1 MFGKKKN
8 IQKAMAMDNDFDFDF
23 DFDDEMDDASFFG
36 DGESMDFE
44 KNKSNRSPA
53 LDATADV
60 AKGISDA
67 VISKQGMKT
76 ILTKVL
82 PKSYGEVFEEVS
94 NAKDNLGYTI
104 GESLESLNS
113 VKKQT
118 QNLLRKAIPAA
129 DRNGLTKL
137 SSLLN
142 KVAGEAEDSYD
153 NQQESIESKRDD
165 SINKTLGELFSLQ
178 TKVQQKQ
185 KAIDEKKELAKDAIE
200 TTRFEGQYRV
210 LASVDASLRQSVL
223 FSNTNTFN
231 YYRKSIELGIRQLH
245 VLSDIYHNQS
255 TSNITLLKT
264 LNDIKL
270 NTGLPD
276 YVKMKNTE
284 ALKQQA
290 KQKFFGGIFSSF
302 LDRFTKNIGEN
313 IAQYVGTLNELT
325 ETLFPFLED
334 GMDSLTEEDDGFGES
349 KARRASSLASG
360 SLLALAGDRI
370 GKSLRKRMKG
380 NKYGDKIL
388 EGGVKL
394 NRFKNNMGPELS
406 KMLGNKA
413 IEEKLIKLFGSRTE
427 NFDGTRGEKESNG
440 FVEFLLNGVDWL
452 KMHVDEAS
460 DKAKAITVDNLNGY
474 KDFNTPEGQQRLTNK
489 SVNVIIPGYLSRILR
504 EITMLRTGAP
514 AELLDYNHATGSFQK
529 SSVIQKDLT
538 VRAIGESAANTFKN
552 TGNDILTKLELHGRN
567 KIGKLEYRNG
577 FTKADADLV
586 GQILISYSKSGNP
599 LTPEL
604 LSNPDTFSTLLGEE
618 KAKIIANKFKELDK
632 KDLDTGSDEISNINS
647 TINNASKSL
656 EPNIKLINNL
666 AATGQL
672 DYLRR
677 NGLVSL
683 NGKIGYEKFMRGL
696 SELSNDDFKS
706 IKRNYYSD
714 DDDNQ
719 LLFRNTKLDSNS
731 ALANTTQRRA
741 GAFGKSMFG
750 QRILN
755 RYANGSYDPNRKLLP
770 SPHGKNLPMSI
781 SDLEEMGSFATGGYT
796 GKSTS
801 GNSEDELAGVVH
813 KDEYVIN
820 QEDVKKMG
828 GPSAIQRFINMF
840 RRTAE
845 KSSDAFDSIKNTL
858 NTQIGGNKEGKSN
871 LEIIADNTTL
881 TNLYL
886 KVVVQKL
893 DTLSSLA
900 ISDKVENSDPTT
912 QTGKR
917 WWQFANN
924 IFRRKRQ
931 VMGPPRPNES
941 IEEQKKSLLRQN
953 AEFLWGIGTWPFR
966 TGMPAA
972 LGLGSSVVGGAH
984 DLFRDNKD
992 KYMKNVQ
999 DFYNDKSNKLK
1010 DKFMDVYKQGTPE
1023 PILKAKDFMMGK
1035 YRTAEGKVIKKWEDI
1050 QGSIYDEEGNLL
1062 LTYDEFKDSI
1072 VMFKNK
1078 PTIVRAMNWFKEK
1091 KVLRKLGGLAVG
1103 AALLGPAG
1111 VILAAGHMLAK
1122 KHNLYGRVKEGYA
1135 NALQV
1140 DVYLPSDL
1148 KNPVMLARDIKD
1160 RMYYDE
1166 GANDYVTDAR
1176 KMIGPIYDV
1185 RQMQETGTPTIIVT
1199 QEEIEKGLVDRF
1211 GNKIGTMGKLVAKKL
1226 STMAGN
1232 LVSKTVNLGVKTA
1245 VGAFKLARFGFN
1257 LAVGAAK
1264 IGWAVLSGAASGFKS
1279 GFDKGIGKVKSAMDG
1294 MFLNLALVNDTNRY
1308 LYAIYNL
1315 LDKRIPL
1322 PAAAIAGDVDGDG
1335 LRENGMADNRKKR
1348 AEEKKEKAEDE
1359 KQAKRDFR
1367 LASMIASLLPLGFGK
1382 GKKKGDKEGE
1392 EEESGGLLST
1402 LWDGAK
1408 TVGAG
1413 MLGLMGLKGGGKAA
1427 SAGGKMAGGVLGK
1440 AAKFLPGK
1448 LGTAA
1453 KIGGALV
1460 GGGKAV
1466 GTGAKAA
1473 GGFLA
1478 KGGLAGKLMG
1488 GATKLGGK
1496 FLGGLGMV
1504 TSGVSMASNLA
1515 QGNFGDAAWDAGGLA
1530 LSAAMTPGI
1539 GLGGLASG
1547 LGTAATFLATNPIG
1561 WAILGT
1567 AAVGAVGYGLYK
1579 LLKNDTKIND
1589 KVKARLL
1596 MYGFNP
1602 DEDEKKAK
1610 IVLKFE
1616 NMLDEAVRYVNGQIS
1631 IDESKIDI
1639 EEVMELFDV
1648 DKEDKEH
1655 TANWMYWYN
1664 SRFKPVFTKTMSVLK
1679 GINPKNSAEDAY
1691 DLKDQEEYKYY
1702 VGIKP
1707 KPGEYNST
1715 QSPFKDAAIN
1725 SSGDQAISFIDNI
1738 LAKIKSTPEG
1748 AKFAQGAAMA
1758 NGLQEQSKKDAET
1771 AKIEQGLDKSKA
1783 KDIGKMGVGVAAAA
1797 AGGALAASATE
1808 SKPVTD
1814 FIKGA
1819 GKFSLLAAVPGIGI
1833 ITGLA
1838 GTFGLFESDTA
1849 EDTPK
1854 ESGYDPFNAIRYKT
1868 YGLSSL
1874 SESDRISTL
1883 ARLELM
1889 VKENVTISQGKATYK
1904 GDIAE
1909 LVIKACGLFGI
1920 DKNDTSGLQRLTMY
1934 IGGRF
1939 LPAFLNL
1946 MNGVRSVL
1954 NTTDIFVIS
1963 RARPSEQM
1971 AIATTMMN
1979 SEGKYGSVWS
1989 CTVSP
1994 WEGYTLN
2001 TNKASTDAD
2010 INYLKKDVE
2019 SKGSSEG
2026 KIKAIEEANKST
2038 VMGQLSSAMD
2048 KVKDYG
2054 SNLWNTFKN
2063 TTANAW
2069 DSIKQNV
2076 SAWWNGDKSALDAA
2090 GDVASNLANGTMAN
2104 IQALTGDGAG
2114 GSLANVPQPTGSGS
2128 WSAVKDTI
2136 IAAAKVVGVDPGLL
2150 AGMAAQESGFQPG
2163 IRAKGSSATGLFQF
2177 LDGTWKQML
2186 KQYGPKYNIPAG
2198 TPATNGAANAILGA
2212 QYVKD
2217 NIEAL
2222 RKVSNNVQPG
2232 DAYLAH
2238 FLGLGGARKAL
2249 QAGDNAS
2256 FASLFPQAARA
2267 NPSYSGTIGQVRAQ
2281 LTNNMFAKHRSFGV
2295 DVPIGGTNTTA
2306 GSMPSGGV
2314 NPNVAGKST
2323 RYDWANSGFSKNT
2336 MAPDK
2341 EYMDKMR
2348 SFNLARKM
2356 VNENKSLSAAEK
2368 QAALV
2373 KINTE
2378 ANEYGKQWATANGV
2392 PENAGKPQGNG
2403 STPWMAAA
2411 YKYLGLNEVSGDST
2425 VRQFHA
2431 AVGLK
2436 AGGKTPWCASFV
2448 SYILES
2454 VGIRSTKSAAAISYK
2469 NWGQPAVPGTYPYG
2483 AVVVI
2488 RFHNGNHVAFCL
2500 GEQGGKVR
2508 YIGGNQGGAKA
2519 GNNGGAV
2526 TESSCTKN
2534 MVIAVRLPPGYNG
2547 SAKAPAG
2554 ASYNGSVNSMVSLP
2568 KTPAPVATSASSKK
2582 SAPAKLK
2589 AASGSTSSNNPSIP
2603 KIQTG
2608 SKSTGDLKGLDAKT
2622 SLKNALAKSQS
2633 GENEVHITKST
2644 NTGDIS
2650 DLTGT
2655 VTDLSVLTNGHLNQD
2670 GTSTTSASQPE
2681 DNVAKLQAS
2690 IRNILKH
2697 FGERSDSTMVETTLN
2712 KTKEARRKYKEQM
2725 DNHSVLD
2732 TALKTAKAELDKVNV
2747 SEMKNVS
2754 EQATKKSV
2762 EHSKNINSVAEDI
2775 LKENKK
2781 QTKLLTDI
2789 LDELRKGKK
2798 EISTKDSKSTARD
2811 KVNYS
2816 NEFRTNPN
2824 LSESPVNMRKGNQ

>member
-53 LDATADV
+53 LNATADV

-118 QNLLRKAIPAA
+118 QNLLRKAIPTA

-290 KQKFFGGIFSSF
+290 KQKFFGGISSSF

-313 IAQYVGTLNELT
+313 IAQHVGTLNELT
-325 ETLFPFLED
+325 EALFPFLED

-529 SSVIQKDLT
+529 SSVIQKDLSL
-538 VRAIGESAANTFKN
+538 RAIGESAANTFKN

-677 NGLVSL
+677 SGLVSL
-683 NGKIGYEKFMRGL
+683 NGKIGYEKFMSGL

-719 LLFRNTKLDSNS
+719 FLFRNTKLDSKS

-820 QEDVKKMG
+820 QEDVKNMG

-845 KSSDAFDSIKNTL
+845 KSSNAFDSIKNTL
-858 NTQIGGNKEGKSN
+858 NSQIGGNKEGKSN

-886 KVVVQKL
+886 KVAVQKL

-941 IEEQKKSLLRQN
+941 IEDQKKSLLRQN

-972 LGLGSSVVGGAH
+972 LGLGSSVVGGAL

-1078 PTIVRAMNWFKEK
+1078 PTVVKAMNWFKEK

-1122 KHNLYGRVKEGYA
+1122 KHNLYGRVKEGYT

-1185 RQMQETGTPTIIVT
+1185 RQMQESGTPTIIVT
-1199 QEEIEKGLVDRF
+1199 QEEIEKGLVDKN

-1322 PAAAIAGDVDGDG
+1322 PAGTLGDVDGDG

-1348 AEEKKEKAEDE
+1348 AEEKKEQAEDE

-1367 LASMIASLLPLGFGK
+1367 LASMIASLLPFGFGK
-1382 GKKKGDKEGE
+1382 GKKKKDKGGEE
-1392 EEESGGLLST
+1392 EEESGGFLST

-1427 SAGGKMAGGVLGK
+1427 S
-1440 AAKFLPGK
+1440 
-1448 LGTAA
+1448 
-1453 KIGGALV
+1453 V
-1460 GGGKAV
+1460 GG
-1466 GTGAKAA
+1466 KAA
-1473 GGFLA
+1473 GGFLGKVA
-1478 KGGLAGKLMG
+1478 SKIPGAGIVGKAAGGLFGGTKAGGLGSKLMG

-1631 IDESKIDI
+1631 IDESKLDI
-1639 EEVMELFDV
+1639 EDVMELFDV
-1648 DKEDKEH
+1648 DKEDQEH

-1771 AKIEQGLDKSKA
+1771 AKIEEGLDKSKA

-2001 TNKASTDAD
+2001 TNKASADAD

-2063 TTANAW
+2063 TTENAW

-2090 GDVASNLANGTMAN
+2090 TDVASNLANGTMAN

-2128 WSAVKDTI
+2128 WGAVKDTI

-2222 RKVSNNVQPG
+2222 RKVTNNVQPG

-2392 PENAGKPQGNG
+2392 PETAGKPQGNG

-2568 KTPAPVATSASSKK
+2568 KTPAPVATSGKK
-2582 SAPAKLK
+2582 SAAAKLK

-2650 DLTGT
+2650 DLTGV

-2670 GTSTTSASQPE
+2670 GTSANQPE

-2798 EISTKDSKSTARD
+2798 EISAKDSKTTARD

>member
-44 KNKSNRSPA
+44 KNKSSRSPA
-53 LDATADV
+53 LNATADV

-185 KAIDEKKELAKDAIE
+185 KAIDEKKELAKDVIE

-255 TSNITLLKT
+255 TSNVTLLKT

-290 KQKFFGGIFSSF
+290 KQKFFGGISSSF

-313 IAQYVGTLNELT
+313 IAQHVGTLNELT
-325 ETLFPFLED
+325 EALFPFLED
-334 GMDSLTEEDDGFGES
+334 GVDSLAEEDDGFGES

-370 GKSLRKRMKG
+370 GKSLRKRMRG

-427 NFDGTRGEKESNG
+427 NFDGTRGEKESNS

-474 KDFNTPEGQQRLTNK
+474 KDFNTPEGQQRLVNK

-504 EITMLRTGAP
+504 EVTMLRTGAP

-529 SSVIQKDLT
+529 SSVIQKDLSL
-538 VRAIGESAANTFKN
+538 RAIGESAANTFKN

-719 LLFRNTKLDSNS
+719 FLFRNTKLDSNA

-820 QEDVKKMG
+820 QEDVKNMG

-845 KSSDAFDSIKNTL
+845 KSSNAFDSIKNTL
-858 NTQIGGNKEGKSN
+858 NSQIGSNKEGKSN

-931 VMGPPRPNES
+931 VMGPPRPNET

-972 LGLGSSVVGGAH
+972 LGLGSSIIGGGI

-1091 KVLRKLGGLAVG
+1091 KVLRKLGGLALG

-1185 RQMQETGTPTIIVT
+1185 RQMQESGTPTIIVT
-1199 QEEIEKGLVDRF
+1199 QEEIEKGLVDKF

-1322 PAAAIAGDVDGDG
+1322 PAGTLGDVDGDG

-1348 AEEKKEKAEDE
+1348 AEEKKEQAEDE

-1367 LASMIASLLPLGFGK
+1367 LASMIASLLPFGFGK
-1382 GKKKGDKEGE
+1382 GKKKKDKDGEE
-1392 EEESGGLLST
+1392 EEESGGFLST

-1427 SAGGKMAGGVLGK
+1427 S
-1440 AAKFLPGK
+1440 
-1448 LGTAA
+1448 
-1453 KIGGALV
+1453 V
-1460 GGGKAV
+1460 GG
-1466 GTGAKAA
+1466 KAA
-1473 GGFLA
+1473 GGFLGKVA
-1478 KGGLAGKLMG
+1478 SKIPGAGIVGKAAGGLFGGTKAGGLGSKLMG

-1504 TSGVSMASNLA
+1504 TSGVSMVSNLA

-1610 IVLKFE
+1610 IILKFE

-1715 QSPFKDAAIN
+1715 QSPFKDAAVN

-2001 TNKASTDAD
+2001 TNKASADAD

-2026 KIKAIEEANKST
+2026 KIKAIEQANEST

-2063 TTANAW
+2063 TTENAW

-2090 GDVASNLANGTMAN
+2090 TDVASNLANGTMAN

-2114 GSLANVPQPTGSGS
+2114 GSLASVPQPTGSGS
-2128 WSAVKDTI
+2128 WAAVKDTI

-2222 RKVSNNVQPG
+2222 RKVTNNVQPG

-2249 QAGDNAS
+2249 QAGDSAS

-2306 GSMPSGGV
+2306 GSMPTGDGTGFRGGISRDTQV
-2314 NPNVAGKST
+2314 KAQQSYAVARQAILNDNRLT
-2323 RYDWANSGFSKNT
+2323 
-2336 MAPDK
+2336 
-2341 EYMDKMR
+2341 
-2348 SFNLARKM
+2348 
-2356 VNENKSLSAAEK
+2356 AAQKQQRISEIN
-2368 QAALV
+2368 QAA
-2373 KINTE
+2373 
-2378 ANEYGKQWATANGV
+2378 
-2392 PENAGKPQGNG
+2392 
-2403 STPWMAAA
+2403 
-2411 YKYLGLNEVSGDST
+2411 
-2425 VRQFHA
+2425 FHY
-2431 AVGLK
+2431 
-2436 AGGKTPWCASFV
+2436 SQ
-2448 SYILES
+2448 Y
-2454 VGIRSTKSAAAISYK
+2454 
-2469 NWGQPAVPGTYPYG
+2469 
-2483 AVVVI
+2483 
-2488 RFHNGNHVAFCL
+2488 
-2500 GEQGGKVR
+2500 
-2508 YIGGNQGGAKA
+2508 
-2519 GNNGGAV
+2519 
-2526 TESSCTKN
+2526 
-2534 MVIAVRLPPGYNG
+2534 GYNG
-2547 SAKAPAG
+2547 SKTDGGNDITGMSGPNPLANANVKITPNSRMGKAIAWMAKNCGARSKHRCAAYVASALIAG
-2554 ASYNGSVNSMVSLP
+2554 GFKVNRQQSAYMYHRNGELARLGFKLVGQTTQAGISSISKVGDVIVWDRCPSSPVHGHIAINVGTRIHPKGYCSDFFHGTGVYGRPGAVYVYRHPENANGEVISVSGNGNFAVPQQVANNKPQNIEGKETGDSQAKKPRPKPMPKQNTVS
-2568 KTPAPVATSASSKK
+2568 K
-2582 SAPAKLK
+2582 STL
-2589 AASGSTSSNNPSIP
+2589 GGVP

-2644 NTGDIS
+2644 NTGNIS
-2650 DLTGT
+2650 DLTGV

-2670 GTSTTSASQPE
+2670 GTSTSQPE

-2798 EISTKDSKSTARD
+2798 EISAKDSKTTARD
-2811 KVNYS
+2811 RVNYS

>member
-8 IQKAMAMDNDFDFDF
+8 VQKAMAMDNEFDLDFDF
-23 DFDDEMDDASFFG
+23 EKELDDASFFG

-53 LDATADV
+53 LNATADV

-76 ILTKVL
+76 VLNKIL
-82 PKSYGEVFEEVS
+82 PKAYGEVFDEMS

-118 QNLLRKAIPAA
+118 QNLLRKVIPIA
-129 DRNGLTKL
+129 DRNGLTKVTN
-137 SSLLN
+137 LLN
-142 KVAGEAEDSYD
+142 KVAGSDDDSYD
-153 NQQESIESKRDD
+153 SGDD
-165 SINKTLGELFSLQ
+165 SEETRRNNSINQTLGELFSLQ

-185 KAIDEKKELAKDAIE
+185 RVIDEKKELARDAVE

-284 ALKQQA
+284 ALKQQV
-290 KQKFFGGIFSSF
+290 KQRFYGNMYSSF
-302 LDRFTKNIGEN
+302 METLTKNIGEN
-313 IAQYVGTLNELT
+313 IKQHVGTLSDLSESIFPMAEAMLDNEADDM
-325 ETLFPFLED
+325 FND
-334 GMDSLTEEDDGFGES
+334 GRSDT
-349 KARRASSLASG
+349 RRLSGLASG
-360 SLLALAGDRI
+360 SLLSILGGKAG
-370 GKSLRKRMKG
+370 KFLRRNMKG
-380 NKYGDKIL
+380 TKYGDKIL
-388 EGGVKL
+388 NGGVAL

-406 KMLGNKA
+406 KMLGSKG
-413 IEEKLIKLFGSRTE
+413 IEKFLINYL
-427 NFDGTRGEKESNG
+427 GTRDKQADGSLGDKQSNTITD
-440 FVEFLLNGVDWL
+440 FILNGIDWL
-452 KMHVDEAS
+452 KMHVDEAT
-460 DKAKAITVDNLNGY
+460 DKAKAIRVDNLNGY

-504 EITMLRTGAP
+504 EITMIRTGSEV
-514 AELLDYNHATGSFQK
+514 ELLDYNHASGRFQK
-529 SSVIQKDLT
+529 SSEMQKDLT
-538 VRAIGESAANTFKN
+538 VRALGASAVNTY
-552 TGNDILTKLELHGRN
+552 TSAGLDIMGKLDLHGYN
-567 KIGKLEYRNG
+567 KIGKLEYKNG
-577 FTKADADLV
+577 FTKEDSNLI
-586 GQILISYSKSGNP
+586 GQILISYSKAGKP

-604 LSNPDTFSTLLGEE
+604 LSNPDTFATLLGKE
-618 KAKIIANKFKELDK
+618 KAEIVAKKFKELNRRDHEE
-632 KDLDTGSDEISNINS
+632 DEENFAEIASNINS
-647 TINNASKSL
+647 ATKGL
-656 EPNIKLINNL
+656 EPDIDLINNL
-666 AATGQL
+666 SATGQL
-672 DYLRR
+672 DYLKRSGVVTVDGR
-677 NGLVSL
+677 
-683 NGKIGYEKFMRGL
+683 IGYDSFMSNLNNL
-696 SELSNDDFKS
+696 SGND
-706 IKRNYYSD
+706 
-714 DDDNQ
+714 
-719 LLFRNTKLDSNS
+719 FRNVMRSYYTDQNDNKLAYRNSSRNAAS
-731 ALANTTQRRA
+731 ALAYQNSRTRSGFGNTLLGRTISDSYLSGR
-741 GAFGKSMFG
+741 
-750 QRILN
+750 
-755 RYANGSYDPNRKLLP
+755 YDPNRKLLP
-770 SPHGKNLPMSI
+770 YLPNNTDSMTVSE
-781 SDLEEMGSFATGGYT
+781 LEKMGSFASGGYT
-796 GKSTS
+796 GKSIS

-820 QEDVKKMG
+820 QEDVEKMG
-828 GPSAIQRFINMF
+828 GPSAIQKFINMF

-845 KSSDAFDSIKNTL
+845 KSSNAFDSIKNTL
-858 NTQIGGNKEGKSN
+858 NTQIGSNKEGKSN

-886 KVVVQKL
+886 KVAVQKL

-931 VMGPPRPNES
+931 VMGPPRLNET

-953 AEFLWGIGTWPFR
+953 AEFLWGIGTWSFR
-966 TGMPAA
+966 TGIPAA
-972 LGLGSSVVGGAH
+972 LGIGSSFAGGAI

-1035 YRTAEGKVIKKWEDI
+1035 YRTVEGKVIKKWEDI

-1078 PTIVRAMNWFKEK
+1078 PTVVKAMNWFKEK
-1091 KVLRKLGGLAVG
+1091 KVLRKLGGLALG

-1122 KHNLYGRVKEGYA
+1122 KHNLYGKAKEGYT
-1135 NALQV
+1135 NSLQV

-1176 KMIGPIYDV
+1176 KMIGPIYDI
-1185 RQMQETGTPTIIVT
+1185 RQMQESGTPTIIVT
-1199 QEEIEKGLVDRF
+1199 QEEIEKGLVDKY
-1211 GNKIGTMGKLVAKKL
+1211 GNKVGSMGKLVGKKL

-1232 LVSKTVNLGVKTA
+1232 LVSKGVNLGVKTA

-1264 IGWAVLSGAASGFKS
+1264 IGLAVLSGAASGFKS

-1322 PAAAIAGDVDGDG
+1322 SAGTLGDVDGDG

-1348 AEEKKEKAEDE
+1348 LQEKKEKAEDE

-1367 LASMIASLLPLGFGK
+1367 LASMIASLLPFGFGK
-1382 GKKKGDKEGE
+1382 GKRQGDKEGE
-1392 EEESGGLLST
+1392 EEGGLLST
-1402 LWDGAK
+1402 LWSGAK
-1408 TVGAG
+1408 TIGAG
-1413 MLGLMGLKGGGKAA
+1413 MLGLLGLKGGGKAA
-1427 SAGGKMAGGVLGK
+1427 
-1440 AAKFLPGK
+1440 
-1448 LGTAA
+1448 
-1453 KIGGALV
+1453 
-1460 GGGKAV
+1460 
-1466 GTGAKAA
+1466 
-1473 GGFLA
+1473 GGFLGKVA
-1478 KGGLAGKLMG
+1478 SKIPGAGIVGKVTGGLLPKGGIAGKLMG
-1488 GATKLGGK
+1488 GSAKLGGK
-1496 FLGGLGMV
+1496 LLGGLGIV
-1504 TSGVSMASNLA
+1504 TSGASMASNLM

-1567 AAVGAVGYGLYK
+1567 AAVGAAGYGLYK

-1610 IVLKFE
+1610 IILKFE
-1616 NMLDEAVRYVNGQIS
+1616 NMLDEAVRFVNGQIN

-1639 EEVMELFDV
+1639 EEVMELFEV
-1648 DKEDKEH
+1648 DKNDQEH
-1655 TANWMYWYN
+1655 TANWTYWYN

-1679 GINPKNSAEDAY
+1679 GINPKYSAKDAY
-1691 DLKDQEEYKYY
+1691 NLKDQEEYKYY

-1715 QSPFKDAAIN
+1715 QSPFKDTAIN
-1725 SSGDQAISFIDNI
+1725 SSGEQAISFIDNI

-1771 AKIEQGLDKSKA
+1771 AKIEAGLDKSKA
-1783 KDIGKMGVGVAAAA
+1783 KDIGTMGVGVTT
-1797 AGGALAASATE
+1797 AGTAGVLAASATK

-1814 FIKGA
+1814 FVKGA
-1819 GKFSLLAAVPGIGI
+1819 GKFSLLAAIPGIGI

-1838 GTFGLFESDTA
+1838 SSFGLFESDSIK
-1849 EDTPK
+1849 DIPNQ
-1854 ESGYDPFNAIRYKT
+1854 SGYDPFNAIRYKT

-1889 VKENVTISQGKATYK
+1889 VKENVAISQGKATYK
-1904 GDIAE
+1904 GDITE
-1909 LVIKACGLFGI
+1909 LVVKSCGLFGI
-1920 DKNDTSGLQRLTMY
+1920 DKNDINGLQRLTIY
-1934 IGGRF
+1934 LGARF
-1939 LPAFLNL
+1939 IPTFLNL
-1946 MNGVRSVL
+1946 MNGLRSVL
-1954 NTTDIFVIS
+1954 NSNDISSIS

-1979 SEGKYGSVWS
+1979 SEGKQGSVWS

-2001 TNKASTDAD
+2001 TNKSSTDPD

-2026 KIKAIEEANKST
+2026 KIKAIEQANESST
-2038 VMGQLSSAMD
+2038 IGSITKNLLKATPVGMLVNGISNLIPDSVKN
-2048 KVKDYG
+2048 KVSEIGNNIAGYASDAAQEVEGFANRVIGNLTG
-2054 SNLWNTFKN
+2054 SNDEKFKKVMQAA
-2063 TTANAW
+2063 ANAGDPHPAVVAAQW
-2069 DSIKQNV
+2069 AIESGWGAKESGKNNFFGIKARPGQPGTVRRTREVINGRTVYINDKFADYNTLEEGIAARVAFTKQNKRYER
-2076 SAWWNGDKSALDAA
+2076 SGYFTARTPYEAA
-2090 GDVASNLANGTMAN
+2090 
-2104 IQALTGDGAG
+2104 QALQRG
-2114 GSLANVPQPTGSGS
+2114 GYATDPNYANSLAAVIKGRKIDPMRPVVIKPTGSIDDGTGFRGGIS
-2128 WSAVKDTI
+2128 RDAQVKAQQSYAVARQAIMNDNRLT
-2136 IAAAKVVGVDPGLL
+2136 
-2150 AGMAAQESGFQPG
+2150 AAQ
-2163 IRAKGSSATGLFQF
+2163 
-2177 LDGTWKQML
+2177 KQ
-2186 KQYGPKYNIPAG
+2186 QRISEIN
-2198 TPATNGAANAILGA
+2198 
-2212 QYVKD
+2212 
-2217 NIEAL
+2217 
-2222 RKVSNNVQPG
+2222 
-2232 DAYLAH
+2232 
-2238 FLGLGGARKAL
+2238 
-2249 QAGDNAS
+2249 
-2256 FASLFPQAARA
+2256 QAAFH
-2267 NPSYSGTIGQVRAQ
+2267 YSQ
-2281 LTNNMFAKHRSFGV
+2281 
-2295 DVPIGGTNTTA
+2295 
-2306 GSMPSGGV
+2306 
-2314 NPNVAGKST
+2314 
-2323 RYDWANSGFSKNT
+2323 Y
-2336 MAPDK
+2336 
-2341 EYMDKMR
+2341 
-2348 SFNLARKM
+2348 
-2356 VNENKSLSAAEK
+2356 
-2368 QAALV
+2368 
-2373 KINTE
+2373 
-2378 ANEYGKQWATANGV
+2378 
-2392 PENAGKPQGNG
+2392 
-2403 STPWMAAA
+2403 
-2411 YKYLGLNEVSGDST
+2411 
-2425 VRQFHA
+2425 
-2431 AVGLK
+2431 
-2436 AGGKTPWCASFV
+2436 
-2448 SYILES
+2448 
-2454 VGIRSTKSAAAISYK
+2454 
-2469 NWGQPAVPGTYPYG
+2469 
-2483 AVVVI
+2483 
-2488 RFHNGNHVAFCL
+2488 
-2500 GEQGGKVR
+2500 
-2508 YIGGNQGGAKA
+2508 
-2519 GNNGGAV
+2519 
-2526 TESSCTKN
+2526 
-2534 MVIAVRLPPGYNG
+2534 GYNG
-2547 SAKAPAG
+2547 SKTDGGNDITGFSGPNPNAYANVKITANSRMGKAIAWMAKNCGAKSKHRCASYVASALIAGGFKVNRQASAYMYHTNGELARLGFKLVGQTTQAGISSISKVGDVIVWDRCPSSPAHGHIAINVGTKVHPKGYCSDFFHGTGVYGRAG
-2554 ASYNGSVNSMVSLP
+2554 AVYVYRHPENANGEVISVSGNGANFAVPPQVANNKPENIEGKETGDSQAKKPRP
-2568 KTPAPVATSASSKK
+2568 KPMAKPTTSKY
-2582 SAPAKLK
+2582 
-2589 AASGSTSSNNPSIP
+2589 
-2603 KIQTG
+2603 
-2608 SKSTGDLKGLDAKT
+2608 TGDLKGLDAKV

-2633 GENEVHITKST
+2633 GENQVHITKSG
-2644 NTGDIS
+2644 NTGDVS
-2650 DLTGT
+2650 DLTGM
-2655 VTDLSVLTNGHLNQD
+2655 VTDFSILTNGHLNSD
-2670 GTSTTSASQPE
+2670 DASTNQSG
-2681 DNVAKLQAS
+2681 DNVAKLQSS

-2754 EQATKKSV
+2754 EQAAKKSV
-2762 EHSKNINSVAEDI
+2762 EHSKTINNVAEDI

-2789 LDELRKGKK
+2789 LDELRKSKK
-2798 EISTKDSKSTARD
+2798 EISSNDSKSIARD
-2811 KVNYS
+2811 RVNYS

>member
-8 IQKAMAMDNDFDFDF
+8 VQKAMAMDNEFDFDF
-23 DFDDEMDDASFFG
+23 DFEKEMNDADFFG
-36 DGESMDFE
+36 DGESVDFE

-53 LDATADV
+53 LNATADI
-60 AKGISDA
+60 AKGISDGI
-67 VISKQGMKT
+67 ISKQGMKT
-76 ILTKVL
+76 VLNKVL
-82 PKSYGEVFEEVS
+82 PKAYGEVFDEVS

-118 QNLLRKAIPAA
+118 QSLLRKVIPIA
-129 DRNGLTKL
+129 DRNGLTKVTN
-137 SSLLN
+137 LLN
-142 KVAGEAEDSYD
+142 KVAGSDDDSYD
-153 NQQESIESKRDD
+153 SGEDSEETRRNN
-165 SINKTLGELFSLQ
+165 SINQTLGELFSLQ
-178 TKVQQKQ
+178 SKVQQKQ
-185 KAIDEKKELAKDAIE
+185 RVIDEKKELAKDAIE

-210 LASVDASLRQSVL
+210 LASVDASLRQSIL

-255 TSNITLLKT
+255 TSNVTLLKT

-284 ALKQQA
+284 AIKQQV
-290 KQKFFGGIFSSF
+290 KQKFFGGISSSF
-302 LDRFTKNIGEN
+302 MEKLTKNIGEN
-313 IAQYVGTLNELT
+313 ISQYVGTLSDLT
-325 ETLFPFLED
+325 ESIFPMAETMLDNEADDMFSD
-334 GMDSLTEEDDGFGES
+334 GRSDTRKLSG
-349 KARRASSLASG
+349 LASG
-360 SLLALAGDRI
+360 SLLSIAG
-370 GKSLRKRMKG
+370 GKVGKFLRKNMKG
-380 NKYGDKIL
+380 TKYGDKIL
-388 EGGVKL
+388 KGGVAL

-406 KMLGNKA
+406 KMLGSKE
-413 IEEKLIKLFGSRTE
+413 IEKFLINYL
-427 NFDGTRGEKESNG
+427 GTRDKQEDGSLGDKQSNTITDWMLG
-440 FVEFLLNGVDWL
+440 AVDWL
-452 KMHVDEAS
+452 KMHVDEAT
-460 DKAKAITVDNLNGY
+460 DKAKAIHVDNLNGY
-474 KDFNTPEGQQRLTNK
+474 KDFNTPEGQQRLANK
-489 SVNVIIPGYLSRILR
+489 SINVIIPGYLSRILR
-504 EITMLRTGAP
+504 EITMIRTGSEV
-514 AELLDYNHATGSFQK
+514 ELLDYNHASGRFQK
-529 SSVIQKDLT
+529 SSEMQKDLT
-538 VRAIGESAANTFKN
+538 VRALGANAANTY
-552 TGNDILTKLELHGRN
+552 TSAGLGVMGKLDLHGYN
-567 KIGKLEYRNG
+567 KIGKLEYKNG
-577 FTKADADLV
+577 FTKEDSNLI
-586 GQILISYSKSGNP
+586 GQILISYSKAGKP

-604 LSNPDTFSTLLGEE
+604 LSNPDTFATLLGKE
-618 KAKIIANKFKELDK
+618 KAEIVAKKFKELNRRDHEE
-632 KDLDTGSDEISNINS
+632 DEENFAEIADNINS
-647 TINNASKSL
+647 ATKGL
-656 EPNIKLINNL
+656 EPDIDLINNL
-666 AATGQL
+666 SATGQL
-672 DYLRR
+672 DYLKRSGVVTVDGR
-677 NGLVSL
+677 
-683 NGKIGYEKFMRGL
+683 IGYDSFMSNLNNL
-696 SELSNDDFKS
+696 SGND
-706 IKRNYYSD
+706 
-714 DDDNQ
+714 
-719 LLFRNTKLDSNS
+719 FRNVMRSYYTDQNDNKLAYRNSSRNAASAMAYQNSRTKSGFGNTVLGRTISDSYLS
-731 ALANTTQRRA
+731 
-741 GAFGKSMFG
+741 GK
-750 QRILN
+750 
-755 RYANGSYDPNRKLLP
+755 YDPNRKLLP
-770 SPHGKNLPMSI
+770 YLPNNTDSMTVRE
-781 SDLEEMGSFATGGYT
+781 LEKMGSFASGGYT

-820 QEDVKKMG
+820 QEDVEKMG
-828 GPSAIQRFINMF
+828 GPSAIQKFINMF

-845 KSSDAFDSIKNTL
+845 KSSNAFDSIKNTL
-858 NTQIGGNKEGKSN
+858 NNQIGGNKEGKSN

-886 KVVVQKL
+886 KVAVQKL

-931 VMGPPRPNES
+931 VMGPPRPNET

-966 TGMPAA
+966 TGIPAA
-972 LGLGSSVVGGAH
+972 FGIGSSIVGGGI

-1078 PTIVRAMNWFKEK
+1078 PTVVKAMNWFKEK

-1122 KHNLYGRVKEGYA
+1122 KHNLYGRVKEGYTG
-1135 NALQV
+1135 ALQV

-1148 KNPVMLARDIKD
+1148 KNPVMLSRDIKD

-1185 RQMQETGTPTIIVT
+1185 RQMQESGTPTIIVT
-1199 QEEIEKGLVDRF
+1199 QEEIEKGLVDKY

-1232 LVSKTVNLGVKTA
+1232 LVSKGVNLGVKTA

-1322 PAAAIAGDVDGDG
+1322 PAGTLGDVDGDG

-1348 AEEKKEKAEDE
+1348 AEEKKEQAEDE

-1367 LASMIASLLPLGFGK
+1367 LASMIASLLPFGFGK
-1382 GKKKGDKEGE
+1382 GKKKKDKDGEE
-1392 EEESGGLLST
+1392 EEESGGFLST

-1427 SAGGKMAGGVLGK
+1427 S
-1440 AAKFLPGK
+1440 
-1448 LGTAA
+1448 
-1453 KIGGALV
+1453 V
-1460 GGGKAV
+1460 GG
-1466 GTGAKAA
+1466 KAA
-1473 GGFLA
+1473 GGFLGKVA
-1478 KGGLAGKLMG
+1478 SKIPGAGIVGKAAGGLFGGTKAGGLGSKLMG

-1631 IDESKIDI
+1631 IDESKLDI
-1639 EEVMELFDV
+1639 EDVMELFDV

-1771 AKIEQGLDKSKA
+1771 AKIEEGLDKSKA

-2001 TNKASTDAD
+2001 TNKASADAD

-2063 TTANAW
+2063 TTENAW

-2090 GDVASNLANGTMAN
+2090 TDVASNLANGTMAN

-2128 WSAVKDTI
+2128 WGAVKDTI

-2306 GSMPSGGV
+2306 GSMPTGDGTGFRGGISRDTQV
-2314 NPNVAGKST
+2314 KAQQSYAVARQAILNDNRLT
-2323 RYDWANSGFSKNT
+2323 
-2336 MAPDK
+2336 
-2341 EYMDKMR
+2341 
-2348 SFNLARKM
+2348 
-2356 VNENKSLSAAEK
+2356 AAQKQQRISEIN
-2368 QAALV
+2368 QAA
-2373 KINTE
+2373 
-2378 ANEYGKQWATANGV
+2378 
-2392 PENAGKPQGNG
+2392 
-2403 STPWMAAA
+2403 
-2411 YKYLGLNEVSGDST
+2411 
-2425 VRQFHA
+2425 FHY
-2431 AVGLK
+2431 
-2436 AGGKTPWCASFV
+2436 SQ
-2448 SYILES
+2448 Y
-2454 VGIRSTKSAAAISYK
+2454 
-2469 NWGQPAVPGTYPYG
+2469 
-2483 AVVVI
+2483 
-2488 RFHNGNHVAFCL
+2488 
-2500 GEQGGKVR
+2500 
-2508 YIGGNQGGAKA
+2508 
-2519 GNNGGAV
+2519 
-2526 TESSCTKN
+2526 
-2534 MVIAVRLPPGYNG
+2534 GYNG
-2547 SAKAPAG
+2547 SKTDNGNDITGFSGPNPLANANVKITPNSRMGKAIAWMAKNCG
-2554 ASYNGSVNSMVSLP
+2554 
-2568 KTPAPVATSASSKK
+2568 ATSKHRCAAYVASALIAGGFKVNRQQSAYMYHRNGELARLGFKLVAQTTQSGISSVSKVGDVIVWDRCPSSPVHGHIAINVGTRVHPK
-2582 SAPAKLK
+2582 GYCSDFFHGTGVYGRPGAVYVYRHPENANGEVISVSGNGNFAVPQQVANNKPQNIEGKETGDSQAKKPRPKPMAKPK
-2589 AASGSTSSNNPSIP
+2589 ATSNAGLNSKL

-2608 SKSTGDLKGLDAKT
+2608 STSTGDLGGLDAKT

-2655 VTDLSVLTNGHLNQD
+2655 VTDLSILTNGHLNSD
-2670 GTSTTSASQPE
+2670 GTSANQPE

-2798 EISTKDSKSTARD
+2798 EISAKDSKTTARD

>member
-8 IQKAMAMDNDFDFDF
+8 VQKAMAMDNEFDFDF
-23 DFDDEMDDASFFG
+23 DFEEEMNDADFFG
-36 DGESMDFE
+36 NGESVDFE

-53 LDATADV
+53 LNATADI
-60 AKGISDA
+60 AKGISDGI
-67 VISKQGMKT
+67 ISKQGMKT
-76 ILTKVL
+76 VLNKVL
-82 PKSYGEVFEEVS
+82 PKAYGEVFDEVS

-118 QNLLRKAIPAA
+118 QSLLRKVIPIA
-129 DRNGLTKL
+129 DRNGLTKVTN
-137 SSLLN
+137 LLN
-142 KVAGEAEDSYD
+142 KVAGSDDDSYD
-153 NQQESIESKRDD
+153 TGEDSEENRRNN
-165 SINKTLGELFSLQ
+165 SINQTLGELFSLQ
-178 TKVQQKQ
+178 SKVQQKQ
-185 KAIDEKKELAKDAIE
+185 RVIDEKKELAKDAVE

-255 TSNITLLKT
+255 TSNVTLLKT

-284 ALKQQA
+284 AIKQQV
-290 KQKFFGGIFSSF
+290 KQKFFGGISSSF
-302 LDRFTKNIGEN
+302 MEKLTKNIGEN
-313 IAQYVGTLNELT
+313 ITQHVGTFSDLFESIFPMAEAMLDNEADDM
-325 ETLFPFLED
+325 F
-334 GMDSLTEEDDGFGES
+334 DDGRSDTRKLSG
-349 KARRASSLASG
+349 LASG
-360 SLLALAGDRI
+360 SLLSIAG
-370 GKSLRKRMKG
+370 GKVGKFLRKNMKG
-380 NKYGDKIL
+380 TKYGDKIL
-388 EGGVKL
+388 KGGVAL

-406 KMLGNKA
+406 KMLGSKE
-413 IEEKLIKLFGSRTE
+413 IEKFLINYL
-427 NFDGTRGEKESNG
+427 GTRDKQADGSLGDKQSNTITDWILG
-440 FVEFLLNGVDWL
+440 AVDWL
-452 KMHVDEAS
+452 KMHVDEAT
-460 DKAKAITVDNLNGY
+460 DKAKAIHVDNLNGY

-489 SVNVIIPGYLSRILR
+489 TVNVIIPGYLSRILR
-504 EITMLRTGAP
+504 EITMIRTGSN
-514 AELLDYNHATGSFQK
+514 AELLDYNHASGRFQK
-529 SSVIQKDLT
+529 SSEMQKDLT
-538 VRAIGESAANTFKN
+538 VRALGANAANTY
-552 TGNDILTKLELHGRN
+552 TSAGLGIMGKLDLHGYN
-567 KIGKLEYRNG
+567 KIGKLEYKNG
-577 FTKADADLV
+577 FTKEDSNLI
-586 GQILISYSKSGNP
+586 GQILISYSKAGKP

-604 LSNPDTFSTLLGEE
+604 LSNPDTFATLLGKE
-618 KAKIIANKFKELDK
+618 KAEIVAKKFKELNRRDHEE
-632 KDLDTGSDEISNINS
+632 DEENFVEIADNINS
-647 TINNASKSL
+647 ATKGL
-656 EPNIKLINNL
+656 EPDIDLINNL
-666 AATGQL
+666 SATGQL
-672 DYLRR
+672 DYLKRSGVVTVDGR
-677 NGLVSL
+677 
-683 NGKIGYEKFMRGL
+683 IGYDSFMSNLNNL
-696 SELSNDDFKS
+696 SGDDF
-706 IKRNYYSD
+706 RNVMRSYYTD
-714 DDDNQ
+714 QNDNK
-719 LLFRNTKLDSNS
+719 LAYRNSSRNAAS
-731 ALANTTQRRA
+731 ALAYQNSRTKSGFGNTVLGRTISDSYLSGR
-741 GAFGKSMFG
+741 
-750 QRILN
+750 
-755 RYANGSYDPNRKLLP
+755 YDPNRKLLP
-770 SPHGKNLPMSI
+770 YLPNNTDSMTVRE
-781 SDLEEMGSFATGGYT
+781 LEKMGSFASGGYT

-820 QEDVKKMG
+820 QEDVEKMG
-828 GPSAIQRFINMF
+828 GPSAIQKFINMF

-845 KSSDAFDSIKNTL
+845 KSTDAFDSIKNTL
-858 NTQIGGNKEGKSN
+858 NSQIGSNKEGKSN
-871 LEIIADNTTL
+871 LEIIADNTML

-886 KVVVQKL
+886 KVAVQKL

-900 ISDKVENSDPTT
+900 ISDKVESSDPTT

-931 VMGPPRPNES
+931 VMGPPKPNET

-966 TGMPAA
+966 TGIPAA
-972 LGLGSSVVGGAH
+972 FGIGSSIVGGGI

-1078 PTIVRAMNWFKEK
+1078 PTVVKAMNWFKEK

-1122 KHNLYGRVKEGYA
+1122 KHNLYGRVKEGYT

-1185 RQMQETGTPTIIVT
+1185 RQMQESGTPTIIVT
-1199 QEEIEKGLVDRF
+1199 QEEIEKGLVDKY
-1211 GNKIGTMGKLVAKKL
+1211 GNKIGTTGKLVAKKL
-1226 STMAGN
+1226 SNMAGN
-1232 LVSKTVNLGVKTA
+1232 LVSKGVNLGVKTV

-1322 PAAAIAGDVDGDG
+1322 PAGTLGDVDGDG

-1367 LASMIASLLPLGFGK
+1367 LASMIASLLPFSFGK

-1392 EEESGGLLST
+1392 EEESGGFLST

-1427 SAGGKMAGGVLGK
+1427 SAGGK
-1440 AAKFLPGK
+1440 
-1448 LGTAA
+1448 
-1453 KIGGALV
+1453 
-1460 GGGKAV
+1460 
-1466 GTGAKAA
+1466 AA
-1473 GGFLA
+1473 GGFLGKVA
-1478 KGGLAGKLMG
+1478 SKIPGAGIVGKAAGGLFG
-1488 GATKLGGK
+1488 GAKAGGLGSKLLGGSAKLGGK
-1496 FLGGLGMV
+1496 LLGGLGMV
-1504 TSGVSMASNLA
+1504 TSGASMASNLM

-1610 IVLKFE
+1610 IILKFE
-1616 NMLDEAVRYVNGQIS
+1616 NMLDEAVRFVNGQIS

-1639 EEVMELFDV
+1639 EDVMELFDV
-1648 DKEDKEH
+1648 DKEDQEH

-1771 AKIEQGLDKSKA
+1771 AKIEAGLDKSKA
-1783 KDIGKMGVGVAAAA
+1783 KDIGTMGVGVKA
-1797 AGGALAASATE
+1797 AGAAGALAASATK

-1814 FIKGA
+1814 FVKGA
-1819 GKFSLLAAVPGIGI
+1819 GKFSLLAAIPGIGI

-1838 GTFGLFESDTA
+1838 SSFGLFESDTA
-1849 EDTPK
+1849 ETAPTQN
-1854 ESGYDPFNAIRYKT
+1854 GYDPFNAIRYKT

-2001 TNKASTDAD
+2001 TNKSSADAD

-2026 KIKAIEEANKST
+2026 KIKAIEQANESSTIGSIAKNFLKST
-2038 VMGQLSSAMD
+2038 PIGMLVNGINNLIPDSVKE
-2048 KVKDYG
+2048 KVSEISNDVAGYASDAVQEVEGFANRVIGNLTG
-2054 SNLWNTFKN
+2054 SNDEKFKKVMQAA
-2063 TTANAW
+2063 ANAGDPHPAVVAAQW
-2069 DSIKQNV
+2069 AIESGWGAKESGKNNFFGIKARPGQPGTVRRTREVINGRTVYINDKFADYNTLEEGIAARVAFTKQNKRYER
-2076 SAWWNGDKSALDAA
+2076 SGYFAA
-2090 GDVASNLANGTMAN
+2090 RTPYEAA
-2104 IQALTGDGAG
+2104 QALQRG
-2114 GSLANVPQPTGSGS
+2114 GYATDPNYANTLASVIKGRKIDPMKPVVIKPTGSIDDGTGFRGGIS
-2128 WSAVKDTI
+2128 RDTQVKAQQSYAVARQAILNDNRLT
-2136 IAAAKVVGVDPGLL
+2136 
-2150 AGMAAQESGFQPG
+2150 AAQ
-2163 IRAKGSSATGLFQF
+2163 
-2177 LDGTWKQML
+2177 KQ
-2186 KQYGPKYNIPAG
+2186 QRISEIN
-2198 TPATNGAANAILGA
+2198 
-2212 QYVKD
+2212 
-2217 NIEAL
+2217 
-2222 RKVSNNVQPG
+2222 
-2232 DAYLAH
+2232 
-2238 FLGLGGARKAL
+2238 
-2249 QAGDNAS
+2249 
-2256 FASLFPQAARA
+2256 QAAFH
-2267 NPSYSGTIGQVRAQ
+2267 YSQ
-2281 LTNNMFAKHRSFGV
+2281 
-2295 DVPIGGTNTTA
+2295 
-2306 GSMPSGGV
+2306 
-2314 NPNVAGKST
+2314 
-2323 RYDWANSGFSKNT
+2323 Y
-2336 MAPDK
+2336 
-2341 EYMDKMR
+2341 
-2348 SFNLARKM
+2348 
-2356 VNENKSLSAAEK
+2356 
-2368 QAALV
+2368 
-2373 KINTE
+2373 
-2378 ANEYGKQWATANGV
+2378 
-2392 PENAGKPQGNG
+2392 
-2403 STPWMAAA
+2403 
-2411 YKYLGLNEVSGDST
+2411 
-2425 VRQFHA
+2425 
-2431 AVGLK
+2431 
-2436 AGGKTPWCASFV
+2436 
-2448 SYILES
+2448 
-2454 VGIRSTKSAAAISYK
+2454 
-2469 NWGQPAVPGTYPYG
+2469 
-2483 AVVVI
+2483 
-2488 RFHNGNHVAFCL
+2488 
-2500 GEQGGKVR
+2500 
-2508 YIGGNQGGAKA
+2508 
-2519 GNNGGAV
+2519 
-2526 TESSCTKN
+2526 
-2534 MVIAVRLPPGYNG
+2534 GYNG
-2547 SAKAPAG
+2547 SKTDNGNDITGFSGPNPLANANVKITPNSRMGKAIAWMAKNCG
-2554 ASYNGSVNSMVSLP
+2554 
-2568 KTPAPVATSASSKK
+2568 ATSKHRCAAYVASALIAGGFKVNRQQSAYMYHRNGELARLGFKLVGQTTQAGISSISKVGDVIVWDRCPSSPVHGHIAINVGTRVHPK
-2582 SAPAKLK
+2582 GYCSDFFHGTGVYGRPGAVYVYRHPENANGEVISVSGNGNFAVPQQVANNKPQNIEGKETGDSQAKKPRPKPMAKPK
-2589 AASGSTSSNNPSIP
+2589 ATSNAGLNSKL

-2608 SKSTGDLKGLDAKT
+2608 STSTGDLGGLDAKT

-2650 DLTGT
+2650 DLTGV

-2681 DNVAKLQAS
+2681 DNVAKLQSS

-2712 KTKEARRKYKEQM
+2712 KTKEARIKYKEQM
-2725 DNHSVLD
+2725 DNHSILD
-2732 TALKTAKAELDKVNV
+2732 SALKTAKAELDKVNV

-2754 EQATKKSV
+2754 EQAAKKSV
-2762 EHSKNINSVAEDI
+2762 EHSKTINNVAEDI

-2789 LDELRKGKK
+2789 LDELRKNKK
-2798 EISTKDSKSTARD
+2798 EISSNDSKSIARD
-2811 KVNYS
+2811 RVNYS
-2816 NEFRTNPN
+2816 SEFRTNPK
-2824 LSESPVNMRKGNQ
+2824 LSESPVDMRKGNQ

>member
-23 DFDDEMDDASFFG
+23 DFDDEMGDADMFG

-53 LDATADV
+53 LNATADV

-153 NQQESIESKRDD
+153 NQQETLESKRDD

-185 KAIDEKKELAKDAIE
+185 KAIDEKKELARDAVE

-255 TSNITLLKT
+255 TSNVTLLKT

-290 KQKFFGGIFSSF
+290 KQKFFGGISSSF

-313 IAQYVGTLNELT
+313 IAQHVGTLNDLT

-349 KARRASSLASG
+349 KTRRASSLASG

-370 GKSLRKRMKG
+370 GKSLRKRMRG

-406 KMLGNKA
+406 KMLGNKK

-529 SSVIQKDLT
+529 SSVIQKDLSL
-538 VRAIGESAANTFKN
+538 RAIGESAANTFKN

-567 KIGKLEYRNG
+567 KIGKLEYKEG

-683 NGKIGYEKFMRGL
+683 NGKIGYEKFMSGL

-719 LLFRNTKLDSNS
+719 LLFRNTKLDSNA

-820 QEDVKKMG
+820 QKDVEKMG

-845 KSSDAFDSIKNTL
+845 KSSNAFDSIKNTL

-931 VMGPPRPNES
+931 VMGPPKPNET

-953 AEFLWGIGTWPFR
+953 AEFLWGISTWPFR
-966 TGMPAA
+966 TGIPAA
-972 LGLGSSVVGGAH
+972 FGLSTSVVGGAI

-1023 PILKAKDFMMGK
+1023 PVLRAKDFMMGK

-1050 QGSIYDEEGNLL
+1050 QGSIYDEEGNLV
-1062 LTYDEFKDSI
+1062 LTYDEFKDCI
-1072 VMFKNK
+1072 VRFKNK
-1078 PTIVRAMNWFKEK
+1078 PTVVRAMNWFKEK
-1091 KVLRKLGGLAVG
+1091 KVLRKLGGLALG

-1185 RQMQETGTPTIIVT
+1185 RQMQESGTPTIIVT
-1199 QEEIEKGLVDRF
+1199 QEEIEKGLVDKN

-1232 LVSKTVNLGVKTA
+1232 LVSKGVNLGVKTA

-1322 PAAAIAGDVDGDG
+1322 PAGTLGDVDGDG

-1367 LASMIASLLPLGFGK
+1367 LASMIASLLPFGFGK
-1382 GKKKGDKEGE
+1382 GKKKGEKEGE

-1413 MLGLMGLKGGGKAA
+1413 VLGLMGLKGGGKAA

-1453 KIGGALV
+1453 KVGGALL

-1478 KGGLAGKLMG
+1478 KGGLAGKLVG
-1488 GATKLGGK
+1488 SSAKLGGK

-1504 TSGVSMASNLA
+1504 TSGVSMASNLM

-1610 IVLKFE
+1610 IILKFE
-1616 NMLDEAVRYVNGQIS
+1616 NMLDEAVRFVNGQIS

-1639 EEVMELFDV
+1639 EEVMELFEV
-1648 DKEDKEH
+1648 DKEDQEH

-1679 GINPKNSAEDAY
+1679 GINPKYSAEDAY

-1715 QSPFKDAAIN
+1715 QSPFKDAAVN

-1771 AKIEQGLDKSKA
+1771 AKIEAGLDKSKA
-1783 KDIGKMGVGVAAAA
+1783 KDIGTMGVGVAAAA

-1819 GKFSLLAAVPGIGI
+1819 GKFSLLAAIPGIGI

-1838 GTFGLFESDTA
+1838 SSFGLFESDTI
-1849 EDTPK
+1849 ENTPT
-1854 ESGYDPFNAIRYKT
+1854 ENGYDPFNAIRYKT
-1868 YGLSSL
+1868 YGLTSL

-1889 VKENVTISQGKATYK
+1889 VKEGVTISQGKATYK

-1909 LVIKACGLFGI
+1909 LVVKSCGLFGI
-1920 DKNDTSGLQRLTMY
+1920 DKNDTSGLQRLTVY
-1934 IGGRF
+1934 LGARF
-1939 LPAFLNL
+1939 IPAFLNL
-1946 MNGVRSVL
+1946 MNGLRSVL
-1954 NTTDIFVIS
+1954 NSNDIFVIS

-1979 SEGKYGSVWS
+1979 SEGKQGSVWS

-2001 TNKASTDAD
+2001 TNKASTDPD

-2026 KIKAIEEANKST
+2026 KIKAIEQANEST
-2038 VMGQLSSAMD
+2038 TMGQLSSAMD

-2063 TTANAW
+2063 TAGNAW
-2069 DSIKQNV
+2069 DNIKQNV
-2076 SAWWNGDKSALDAA
+2076 MDVWNGDKNVFDAA
-2090 GDVASNLANGTMAN
+2090 TDVASNLAYGTMAN

-2114 GSLANVPQPTGSGS
+2114 GSLANVPQPIGSGS
-2128 WSAVKDTI
+2128 WGAVRDTI

-2222 RKVSNNVQPG
+2222 RKVTNNVQPG

-2249 QAGDNAS
+2249 KAGDNVS

-2267 NPSYSGTIGQVRAQ
+2267 NPAYSGTIGQVRAQ

-2306 GSMPSGGV
+2306 GSMATGDGTGFRGGISRDIQV
-2314 NPNVAGKST
+2314 KAQQSYAVARQAIMNDNRLT
-2323 RYDWANSGFSKNT
+2323 
-2336 MAPDK
+2336 
-2341 EYMDKMR
+2341 
-2348 SFNLARKM
+2348 
-2356 VNENKSLSAAEK
+2356 AAQKQQRISEIN
-2368 QAALV
+2368 QAA
-2373 KINTE
+2373 
-2378 ANEYGKQWATANGV
+2378 
-2392 PENAGKPQGNG
+2392 
-2403 STPWMAAA
+2403 
-2411 YKYLGLNEVSGDST
+2411 
-2425 VRQFHA
+2425 FHY
-2431 AVGLK
+2431 
-2436 AGGKTPWCASFV
+2436 SQ
-2448 SYILES
+2448 Y
-2454 VGIRSTKSAAAISYK
+2454 
-2469 NWGQPAVPGTYPYG
+2469 
-2483 AVVVI
+2483 
-2488 RFHNGNHVAFCL
+2488 
-2500 GEQGGKVR
+2500 
-2508 YIGGNQGGAKA
+2508 
-2519 GNNGGAV
+2519 
-2526 TESSCTKN
+2526 
-2534 MVIAVRLPPGYNG
+2534 GYNG
-2547 SAKAPAG
+2547 SKTDGGNDITGMSGPNPLANANVKITANSRMGKAIAWMAKNCGARSKHRCAAYVASALIAGGFKVNRQASAYMYHRNGELARLGFKLVGQTTQAGISSISKVGDVIVWDRCPSSPAHGHIAINVGTRVHPKGYCSDFFHGTGVYGRPG
-2554 ASYNGSVNSMVSLP
+2554 AVYVYRHPENANGEVITVSGNGANFAVPPQVANNKPENIEGKETGDSQAKKP
-2568 KTPAPVATSASSKK
+2568 KPKPMPKQTTSK
-2582 SAPAKLK
+2582 STL
-2589 AASGSTSSNNPSIP
+2589 GGVP

-2650 DLTGT
+2650 DLTGI
-2655 VTDLSVLTNGHLNQD
+2655 TDLSVLTNGHLNQD
-2670 GTSTTSASQPE
+2670 TATAGTSANQPE

-2712 KTKEARRKYKEQM
+2712 KTKEARIKYKEQM
-2725 DNHSVLD
+2725 DNHSILD
-2732 TALKTAKAELDKVNV
+2732 SALKTAKAELDKVNV

-2798 EISTKDSKSTARD
+2798 EISAKDSKSTARD

>member
-8 IQKAMAMDNDFDFDF
+8 VQKAMAMDNEFDFDF
-23 DFDDEMDDASFFG
+23 DFEEEMNDADFFG
-36 DGESMDFE
+36 DGESVDFE

-53 LDATADV
+53 LNATADI
-60 AKGISDA
+60 AKGISDGI
-67 VISKQGMKT
+67 ISKQGMKT
-76 ILTKVL
+76 VLNKVL
-82 PKSYGEVFEEVS
+82 PKAYGEVFDEVS

-118 QNLLRKAIPAA
+118 QSLLRKVIPIA
-129 DRNGLTKL
+129 DRNGLTKVTN
-137 SSLLN
+137 LLN
-142 KVAGEAEDSYD
+142 KVAGSDDDSYD
-153 NQQESIESKRDD
+153 SGEDSEETRRNN
-165 SINKTLGELFSLQ
+165 SINQTLGELFSLQ
-178 TKVQQKQ
+178 SKVQQKQ
-185 KAIDEKKELAKDAIE
+185 RVIDEKKELAKDAVE

-255 TSNITLLKT
+255 TSNVTLLKT

-284 ALKQQA
+284 AIKQQV
-290 KQKFFGGIFSSF
+290 KQKFFGGISSSF
-302 LDRFTKNIGEN
+302 MEKLTKNIGEN
-313 IAQYVGTLNELT
+313 ISQYVGTLSDLT
-325 ETLFPFLED
+325 ESIFPMAETMLDNEADDMFSD
-334 GMDSLTEEDDGFGES
+334 GRSDTRKLSG
-349 KARRASSLASG
+349 LASG
-360 SLLALAGDRI
+360 SLLSIAG
-370 GKSLRKRMKG
+370 GKVGKFLRKNMKG
-380 NKYGDKIL
+380 TKYGDKIL
-388 EGGVKL
+388 KGGVAL

-406 KMLGNKA
+406 KMLGSKE
-413 IEEKLIKLFGSRTE
+413 IEKFLINYL
-427 NFDGTRGEKESNG
+427 GTRDKQEDGSLGDKQSNTITDWMLG
-440 FVEFLLNGVDWL
+440 AVDWL
-452 KMHVDEAS
+452 KMHVDEAT
-460 DKAKAITVDNLNGY
+460 DKAKAIHVDNLNGY
-474 KDFNTPEGQQRLTNK
+474 KDFNTPEGQQRLANK
-489 SVNVIIPGYLSRILR
+489 SINVIIPGYLSRILR
-504 EITMLRTGAP
+504 EITMIRTGSEV
-514 AELLDYNHATGSFQK
+514 ELLDYNHASGRFQK
-529 SSVIQKDLT
+529 SSEMQKDLT
-538 VRAIGESAANTFKN
+538 VRALGANAANTY
-552 TGNDILTKLELHGRN
+552 TSAGLGVMGKLDLHGYN
-567 KIGKLEYRNG
+567 KIGKLEYKNG
-577 FTKADADLV
+577 FTKEDSNLI
-586 GQILISYSKSGNP
+586 GQILISYSKAGKP

-604 LSNPDTFSTLLGEE
+604 LSNPDTFATLLGKE
-618 KAKIIANKFKELDK
+618 KAEIVAKKFKELNRRDHEEYEENFA
-632 KDLDTGSDEISNINS
+632 EIADNINS
-647 TINNASKSL
+647 ATKGL
-656 EPNIKLINNL
+656 EPDIDLINNL
-666 AATGQL
+666 SATGQL
-672 DYLRR
+672 DYLKRSGVVTVDGR
-677 NGLVSL
+677 
-683 NGKIGYEKFMRGL
+683 IGYDSFMSNFNNL
-696 SELSNDDFKS
+696 SGND
-706 IKRNYYSD
+706 
-714 DDDNQ
+714 
-719 LLFRNTKLDSNS
+719 FRNVMRSYYTDQNDNKLAYRNSSRNAASAMAYQNSRTKSGFGNTVLGRTISDSYLS
-731 ALANTTQRRA
+731 
-741 GAFGKSMFG
+741 GK
-750 QRILN
+750 
-755 RYANGSYDPNRKLLP
+755 YDPNRKLLP
-770 SPHGKNLPMSI
+770 YLPNNTDSMTVRE
-781 SDLEEMGSFATGGYT
+781 LEKMGSFASGGYT

-820 QEDVKKMG
+820 QEDVEKMG
-828 GPSAIQRFINMF
+828 GPSAIQKFINMF

-845 KSSDAFDSIKNTL
+845 KSSNAFDSIKNTL

-886 KVVVQKL
+886 KVAVQKL

-931 VMGPPRPNES
+931 VMGPPKPNES
-941 IEEQKKSLLRQN
+941 IEDQKKSLLRQN

-966 TGMPAA
+966 TGIPAA
-972 LGLGSSVVGGAH
+972 FGIGSSIVGGGI

-1078 PTIVRAMNWFKEK
+1078 PTVVKAMNWFKEK

-1122 KHNLYGRVKEGYA
+1122 KHNLYGRVKEGYT

-1199 QEEIEKGLVDRF
+1199 QEEIEKGLLDKN
-1211 GNKIGTMGKLVAKKL
+1211 GNKIGSLGGRVGKKL

-1232 LVSKTVNLGVKTA
+1232 LVSKGVNLGVKTA

-1322 PAAAIAGDVDGDG
+1322 PAGTLGDVDGDG

-1348 AEEKKEKAEDE
+1348 AEEKKEQAEDE

-1367 LASMIASLLPLGFGK
+1367 LASMIASLLPFGFGK
-1382 GKKKGDKEGE
+1382 GKKKKDKDGEE
-1392 EEESGGLLST
+1392 EEESGGFLST

-1427 SAGGKMAGGVLGK
+1427 S
-1440 AAKFLPGK
+1440 
-1448 LGTAA
+1448 
-1453 KIGGALV
+1453 V
-1460 GGGKAV
+1460 GG
-1466 GTGAKAA
+1466 KAA
-1473 GGFLA
+1473 GGFLGKVA
-1478 KGGLAGKLMG
+1478 SKIPGAGIVGKAAGGLFGGTKAGGLGSKLMG

-1771 AKIEQGLDKSKA
+1771 AKIEEGLDKSKA

-1849 EDTPK
+1849 ETAPTQN
-1854 ESGYDPFNAIRYKT
+1854 GYDPFNAIRYKT

-2001 TNKASTDAD
+2001 TNKASADAD

-2090 GDVASNLANGTMAN
+2090 TDVASNLANGTMAN

-2128 WSAVKDTI
+2128 WGAVKDTI

-2222 RKVSNNVQPG
+2222 RKVTNNVQPG

-2306 GSMPSGGV
+2306 GSMPTGDGTGFRGGISRDTQV
-2314 NPNVAGKST
+2314 KAQQSYAVARQAILNDNRLT
-2323 RYDWANSGFSKNT
+2323 
-2336 MAPDK
+2336 
-2341 EYMDKMR
+2341 
-2348 SFNLARKM
+2348 
-2356 VNENKSLSAAEK
+2356 AAQKQQRISEIN
-2368 QAALV
+2368 QAA
-2373 KINTE
+2373 
-2378 ANEYGKQWATANGV
+2378 
-2392 PENAGKPQGNG
+2392 
-2403 STPWMAAA
+2403 
-2411 YKYLGLNEVSGDST
+2411 
-2425 VRQFHA
+2425 FHY
-2431 AVGLK
+2431 
-2436 AGGKTPWCASFV
+2436 SQ
-2448 SYILES
+2448 Y
-2454 VGIRSTKSAAAISYK
+2454 
-2469 NWGQPAVPGTYPYG
+2469 
-2483 AVVVI
+2483 
-2488 RFHNGNHVAFCL
+2488 
-2500 GEQGGKVR
+2500 
-2508 YIGGNQGGAKA
+2508 
-2519 GNNGGAV
+2519 
-2526 TESSCTKN
+2526 
-2534 MVIAVRLPPGYNG
+2534 GYNG
-2547 SAKAPAG
+2547 SKTDNGNDITGFSGPNPLANANVKITPNSRMGKAIAWMAKNCG
-2554 ASYNGSVNSMVSLP
+2554 
-2568 KTPAPVATSASSKK
+2568 ATSKHRCAAYVASALIAGGFKVNRQQSAYMYHRNGELARLGFKLVAQTTQSGISSVSKVGDVIVWDRCPSSPVHGHIAINVGTRVHPK
-2582 SAPAKLK
+2582 GYCSDFFHGTGVYGRPGAVYVYRHPENANGEVISVSGNGNFAVPQQVANNKPQNIEGKETGDSQAKKPRPKPMAKPK
-2589 AASGSTSSNNPSIP
+2589 ATSSAGLNSKL

-2608 SKSTGDLKGLDAKT
+2608 STSTGDLGGLDAKT

-2655 VTDLSVLTNGHLNQD
+2655 ITDLSVLTNGHLNQD
-2670 GTSTTSASQPE
+2670 GTSTNQPE

-2789 LDELRKGKK
+2789 LDELRKSKK
-2798 EISTKDSKSTARD
+2798 EISTKDSKTTARD

>member
-8 IQKAMAMDNDFDFDF
+8 VQKAMAMDNEFDFDF
-23 DFDDEMDDASFFG
+23 DFEKEMNDADFFG
-36 DGESMDFE
+36 DGESVDFE

-53 LDATADV
+53 LNATADI
-60 AKGISDA
+60 AKGISDGI
-67 VISKQGMKT
+67 ISKQGMKT
-76 ILTKVL
+76 VLNKVL
-82 PKSYGEVFEEVS
+82 PKAYGEVFDEVS
-94 NAKDNLGYTI
+94 NAKDSLGYTI

-118 QNLLRKAIPAA
+118 QSLLRKVIPIA
-129 DRNGLTKL
+129 DRNGLTKVTN
-137 SSLLN
+137 LLN
-142 KVAGEAEDSYD
+142 KVAGSDDDSYD
-153 NQQESIESKRDD
+153 SGEDSEETRRNN
-165 SINKTLGELFSLQ
+165 SINQTLGELFSLQ
-178 TKVQQKQ
+178 SKVQQKQ
-185 KAIDEKKELAKDAIE
+185 RIIDEKKELAKDAVE

-255 TSNITLLKT
+255 TSNVTLLKT

-284 ALKQQA
+284 AIKQQV
-290 KQKFFGGIFSSF
+290 KQKFFGGISSSF
-302 LDRFTKNIGEN
+302 MEKLTKNIGEN
-313 IAQYVGTLNELT
+313 ISQYVGNLSDLT
-325 ETLFPFLED
+325 ESIFPMAETMLDNEADDMFSD
-334 GMDSLTEEDDGFGES
+334 GRSDTRKLSG
-349 KARRASSLASG
+349 LASG
-360 SLLALAGDRI
+360 SLLSIAG
-370 GKSLRKRMKG
+370 GKVGKFLRKNMKG
-380 NKYGDKIL
+380 TKYGDKIL
-388 EGGVKL
+388 KGGVAL

-406 KMLGNKA
+406 KMLGSKE
-413 IEEKLIKLFGSRTE
+413 IEKFLINYL
-427 NFDGTRGEKESNG
+427 GTRDKQEDGSLGDKQSNTITDWMLG
-440 FVEFLLNGVDWL
+440 AVDWL
-452 KMHVDEAS
+452 KMHVDEAT
-460 DKAKAITVDNLNGY
+460 DKAKAIHVDNLNGY
-474 KDFNTPEGQQRLTNK
+474 KDFNTPEGQQRLANK
-489 SVNVIIPGYLSRILR
+489 SINVIIPGYLSRILR
-504 EITMLRTGAP
+504 EITMIRTGSEV
-514 AELLDYNHATGSFQK
+514 ELLDYNHASGRFQK
-529 SSVIQKDLT
+529 SSEMQKDLT
-538 VRAIGESAANTFKN
+538 VRALGANAANTY
-552 TGNDILTKLELHGRN
+552 TSAGLGVMGKLDLHGYN
-567 KIGKLEYRNG
+567 KIGKLEYKNG
-577 FTKADADLV
+577 FTKEDSNLI
-586 GQILISYSKSGNP
+586 GQILISYSKAGKP

-604 LSNPDTFSTLLGEE
+604 LSNPDTFATLLGKE
-618 KAKIIANKFKELDK
+618 KAEIVAKKFKELNRRDHE
-632 KDLDTGSDEISNINS
+632 KDEENFAEIADNINS
-647 TINNASKSL
+647 ATKGL
-656 EPNIKLINNL
+656 EPDIDLINNL
-666 AATGQL
+666 SATGQL
-672 DYLRR
+672 DYLKRSGVVTVDGR
-677 NGLVSL
+677 
-683 NGKIGYEKFMRGL
+683 IGYDSFMSNLNNL
-696 SELSNDDFKS
+696 SGND
-706 IKRNYYSD
+706 
-714 DDDNQ
+714 
-719 LLFRNTKLDSNS
+719 FRNVMRSYYTDQNDNKLAYRNSSRNAASAMAYQNSRTKSGFGNTVLGRTISDSYLS
-731 ALANTTQRRA
+731 
-741 GAFGKSMFG
+741 GK
-750 QRILN
+750 
-755 RYANGSYDPNRKLLP
+755 YDPNRKLLP
-770 SPHGKNLPMSI
+770 YLPNNADSMTVRE
-781 SDLEEMGSFATGGYT
+781 LEKMGSFASGGYT

-820 QEDVKKMG
+820 QEDVEKMG
-828 GPSAIQRFINMF
+828 GPSAIQKFINMF

-845 KSSDAFDSIKNTL
+845 KSSNAFDSIKNTL

-886 KVVVQKL
+886 KVAVQKL

-931 VMGPPRPNES
+931 VMGPPKPNES
-941 IEEQKKSLLRQN
+941 IEDQKKSLLRQN

-966 TGMPAA
+966 TGIPAA
-972 LGLGSSVVGGAH
+972 FGIGSSIVGGGI

-1078 PTIVRAMNWFKEK
+1078 PTVVKAMNWFKEK

-1122 KHNLYGRVKEGYA
+1122 KHNLYGRVKEGYT

-1185 RQMQETGTPTIIVT
+1185 RQMQESGTPTIIVT
-1199 QEEIEKGLVDRF
+1199 QEEIEKGLLDKN

-1322 PAAAIAGDVDGDG
+1322 PAGTLGDVDGDG

-1367 LASMIASLLPLGFGK
+1367 LASMIASLLPFGFGK
-1382 GKKKGDKEGE
+1382 GKKKEDKDGEE
-1392 EEESGGLLST
+1392 EEESGGFLST

-1427 SAGGKMAGGVLGK
+1427 S
-1440 AAKFLPGK
+1440 
-1448 LGTAA
+1448 
-1453 KIGGALV
+1453 V
-1460 GGGKAV
+1460 GG
-1466 GTGAKAA
+1466 KAA
-1473 GGFLA
+1473 GGFLGKVA
-1478 KGGLAGKLMG
+1478 SKIPGAGIVGKAAGGLFGGTKAGGLGSKLMG

-1610 IVLKFE
+1610 IILKFE

-1631 IDESKIDI
+1631 IDESKLDI
-1639 EEVMELFDV
+1639 EDVMELFDV
-1648 DKEDKEH
+1648 DKEDQEH
-1655 TANWMYWYN
+1655 TSNWMYWYN

-1771 AKIEQGLDKSKA
+1771 AKIEEGLDKSKA

-1874 SESDRISTL
+1874 SESDHISTL

-2001 TNKASTDAD
+2001 TNKASADTD

-2090 GDVASNLANGTMAN
+2090 TDVASNLANGTMAN

-2128 WSAVKDTI
+2128 WGAVKDTI

-2222 RKVSNNVQPG
+2222 RKVTNNVQPG

-2306 GSMPSGGV
+2306 GSMPTGDGTGFRGGISRDTQV
-2314 NPNVAGKST
+2314 KAQQSYAVARQAILNDNRLT
-2323 RYDWANSGFSKNT
+2323 
-2336 MAPDK
+2336 
-2341 EYMDKMR
+2341 
-2348 SFNLARKM
+2348 
-2356 VNENKSLSAAEK
+2356 AAQKQQRISEIN
-2368 QAALV
+2368 QAA
-2373 KINTE
+2373 
-2378 ANEYGKQWATANGV
+2378 
-2392 PENAGKPQGNG
+2392 
-2403 STPWMAAA
+2403 
-2411 YKYLGLNEVSGDST
+2411 
-2425 VRQFHA
+2425 FHY
-2431 AVGLK
+2431 
-2436 AGGKTPWCASFV
+2436 SQ
-2448 SYILES
+2448 Y
-2454 VGIRSTKSAAAISYK
+2454 
-2469 NWGQPAVPGTYPYG
+2469 
-2483 AVVVI
+2483 
-2488 RFHNGNHVAFCL
+2488 
-2500 GEQGGKVR
+2500 
-2508 YIGGNQGGAKA
+2508 
-2519 GNNGGAV
+2519 
-2526 TESSCTKN
+2526 
-2534 MVIAVRLPPGYNG
+2534 GYNG
-2547 SAKAPAG
+2547 SKTDNGNDITGFSGPNPLANANVKITPNSRMGKAIAWMAKNCGATSKHRC
-2554 ASYNGSVNSMVSLP
+2554 ASYVASALIAGGFKVNRQQSAYMYHRNGELARLGFKLVGQTTQAGISSISKVGDVIVWDRCPSSPVHGHIAINVGTRVHPKGYCSDFFHGTGVYGRPGAVYVYRHPENANGEVISVSGNGNFAVPQQVANNKPQNIEGKETGDSQAKKPKPQPMPKQNTVS
-2568 KTPAPVATSASSKK
+2568 K
-2582 SAPAKLK
+2582 STL
-2589 AASGSTSSNNPSIP
+2589 GGVP

-2650 DLTGT
+2650 DLTGV

-2798 EISTKDSKSTARD
+2798 EISAKDSKTTARD
-2811 KVNYS
+2811 RVNYS

>member
-8 IQKAMAMDNDFDFDF
+8 IQKAMAMDNEFDFDF
-23 DFDDEMDDASFFG
+23 DFEKEMNDGDFF
-36 DGESMDFE
+36 DSGESMDFE

-53 LDATADV
+53 LNATADV

-118 QNLLRKAIPAA
+118 QNLLRKVIPISE
-129 DRNGLTKL
+129 RNGLTKVTN
-137 SSLLN
+137 LLN
-142 KVAGEAEDSYD
+142 KVAGSDDDSYD
-153 NQQESIESKRDD
+153 SGDD
-165 SINKTLGELFSLQ
+165 SEENRRNNSINQTLGELFSLQ

-185 KAIDEKKELAKDAIE
+185 RVIDEKKELAKDAVE

-255 TSNITLLKT
+255 TSNVTLLKT

-284 ALKQQA
+284 ALKQQV
-290 KQKFFGGIFSSF
+290 KQKFYGNIYSGFMEK
-302 LDRFTKNIGEN
+302 LTKNIGEN
-313 IAQYVGTLNELT
+313 ITQHVGTFSDLFESIFPMTEAMLDNEADDM
-325 ETLFPFLED
+325 F
-334 GMDSLTEEDDGFGES
+334 DDGRSDTRKLSG
-349 KARRASSLASG
+349 LASG
-360 SLLALAGDRI
+360 SLLSIAG
-370 GKSLRKRMKG
+370 GKVGKFLRKNMKG
-380 NKYGDKIL
+380 TKYGDKIL
-388 EGGVKL
+388 KGGVAL

-406 KMLGNKA
+406 KMLGSKE
-413 IEEKLIKLFGSRTE
+413 IEKFLINYL
-427 NFDGTRGEKESNG
+427 GTRDKQADGSLGDKQSNTITDWILG
-440 FVEFLLNGVDWL
+440 AVDWL
-452 KMHVDEAS
+452 KMHVDEAT
-460 DKAKAITVDNLNGY
+460 DKAKAIHVDNLNGY

-489 SVNVIIPGYLSRILR
+489 TVNVIIPGYLSRILR
-504 EITMLRTGAP
+504 EITMIRTGSP
-514 AELLDYNHATGSFQK
+514 AELLDYNHASGRFQK
-529 SSVIQKDLT
+529 SSEMQKDLT
-538 VRAIGESAANTFKN
+538 VRALGTNAANTY
-552 TGNDILTKLELHGRN
+552 TSAGLGVMGKLDLHGYN
-567 KIGKLEYRNG
+567 KIGKLEYKNG
-577 FTKADADLV
+577 FTKEDSNLI
-586 GQILISYSKSGNP
+586 GQILISYSKAGKP

-604 LSNPDTFSTLLGEE
+604 LSNPDTFATLLGKE
-618 KAKIIANKFKELDK
+618 KAEIVAKKFKELNRRDHEENEENFA
-632 KDLDTGSDEISNINS
+632 EIADNINS
-647 TINNASKSL
+647 ATKGL
-656 EPNIKLINNL
+656 EPDIDLINNL
-666 AATGQL
+666 SATGQL
-672 DYLRR
+672 DYLKRSGVVTVDGR
-677 NGLVSL
+677 
-683 NGKIGYEKFMRGL
+683 IGYDSFMSNLNNL
-696 SELSNDDFKS
+696 SGNDFRDVMRSYYTDQNDNKLAY
-706 IKRNYYSD
+706 RNSSK
-714 DDDNQ
+714 NAA
-719 LLFRNTKLDSNS
+719 S
-731 ALANTTQRRA
+731 ALAYQNSRTKSGFGNTVLGRTISDSYLSGR
-741 GAFGKSMFG
+741 
-750 QRILN
+750 
-755 RYANGSYDPNRKLLP
+755 YDPNRKLLP
-770 SPHGKNLPMSI
+770 YLPNSTGSMTVSE
-781 SDLEEMGSFATGGYT
+781 LEKMGSFASGGYT

-820 QEDVKKMG
+820 QEDVEKMG
-828 GPSAIQRFINMF
+828 GPSAIQKFINMF

-845 KSSDAFDSIKNTL
+845 KSTDAFDSIKNTL
-858 NTQIGGNKEGKSN
+858 NSQIGSNKEGKSN
-871 LEIIADNTTL
+871 LEIIADNTML

-886 KVVVQKL
+886 KVAVQKL

-900 ISDKVENSDPTT
+900 ISDKVESSDPTT

-931 VMGPPRPNES
+931 VMGPPKPNET

-966 TGMPAA
+966 TGIPAA
-972 LGLGSSVVGGAH
+972 FGIGSSIIGGGI

-992 KYMKNVQ
+992 KYVKNVQ

-1078 PTIVRAMNWFKEK
+1078 PTVVKAMNWFKEK

-1122 KHNLYGRVKEGYA
+1122 KHNLYGKAKEGYT

-1185 RQMQETGTPTIIVT
+1185 RQMQESGTPTIIVT
-1199 QEEIEKGLVDRF
+1199 QEEIEKGLVDKY
-1211 GNKIGTMGKLVAKKL
+1211 GNKIGTTGKLVAKKL
-1226 STMAGN
+1226 SNMAGN
-1232 LVSKTVNLGVKTA
+1232 LVSKGVNLGVKTA

-1322 PAAAIAGDVDGDG
+1322 PAGTLGDVDGDG

-1367 LASMIASLLPLGFGK
+1367 LASMIASLLPFGFGK
-1382 GKKKGDKEGE
+1382 GKKKKDKDGE
-1392 EEESGGLLST
+1392 EEERGGFLST

-1427 SAGGKMAGGVLGK
+1427 SAGGK
-1440 AAKFLPGK
+1440 
-1448 LGTAA
+1448 
-1453 KIGGALV
+1453 
-1460 GGGKAV
+1460 
-1466 GTGAKAA
+1466 AA
-1473 GGFLA
+1473 GGFLGKVA
-1478 KGGLAGKLMG
+1478 SKIPGAGIIGKAAGGLLPKGGLAGKLMG
-1488 GATKLGGK
+1488 GSAKLGGK
-1496 FLGGLGMV
+1496 LLGGLGMV
-1504 TSGVSMASNLA
+1504 TSGVSMASNLM

-1610 IVLKFE
+1610 IILKFE
-1616 NMLDEAVRYVNGQIS
+1616 NMLDEAVRFVNGQIS

-1639 EEVMELFDV
+1639 EEVMELFEV

-1679 GINPKNSAEDAY
+1679 GINPKYSAEDAY

-1725 SSGDQAISFIDNI
+1725 SSGEQAISFIDNI

-1758 NGLQEQSKKDAET
+1758 NGLQEQAKKDAET
-1771 AKIEQGLDKSKA
+1771 AKIEAGLDKSKA
-1783 KDIGKMGVGVAAAA
+1783 KDIGTMGVGVTA
-1797 AGGALAASATE
+1797 AGAAGALAASATK

-1819 GKFSLLAAVPGIGI
+1819 GKFSLLAAIPGIGI

-1838 GTFGLFESDTA
+1838 SSFGLFESDTI
-1849 EDTPK
+1849 ENTPT
-1854 ESGYDPFNAIRYKT
+1854 ENGYDPFNAIRYKT
-1868 YGLSSL
+1868 YGLTSL

-1889 VKENVTISQGKATYK
+1889 VKEGVTISQGKATYK

-1909 LVIKACGLFGI
+1909 LVVKSCGLFGI

-1971 AIATTMMN
+1971 AIATTMIN

-2001 TNKASTDAD
+2001 TNKASADAD

-2026 KIKAIEEANKST
+2026 KIKAIEQANEST
-2038 VMGQLSSAMD
+2038 TMGQLSNAMD
-2048 KVKDYG
+2048 KVKNYG

-2063 TTANAW
+2063 TAGNAW
-2069 DSIKQNV
+2069 DSFKQNV
-2076 SAWWNGDKSALDAA
+2076 SDWWNGDKSALEAA
-2090 GDVASNLANGTMAN
+2090 GDFASNLANGTMAN

-2128 WSAVKDTI
+2128 WGAVKDTI

-2222 RKVSNNVQPG
+2222 RKVTNNVQPG

-2249 QAGDNAS
+2249 KAGDNVS
-2256 FASLFPQAARA
+2256 FASLFPEAARA
-2267 NPSYSGTIGQVRAQ
+2267 NPAYSGTIGQVRAQ

-2295 DVPIGGTNTTA
+2295 DVPIGGTNTSA

-2314 NPNVAGKST
+2314 DPNIAGKST
-2323 RYDWANSGFSKNT
+2323 RYDWANSGFSKST
-2336 MAPDK
+2336 MAPNK
-2341 EYMDKMR
+2341 EYLDKMK
-2348 SFNLARKM
+2348 SYDAARKM
-2356 VNENKSLSAAEK
+2356 INQSTTMTAAQK

-2373 KINTE
+2373 KINND

-2403 STPWMAAA
+2403 STPWMDAA

-2431 AVGLK
+2431 VCGLK

-2454 VGIRSTKSAAAISYK
+2454 VGIRSTKNAAAISYK

-2483 AVVVI
+2483 AVLVI

-2500 GEQGGKVR
+2500 GESGGKVR
-2508 YIGGNQGGAKA
+2508 YIGGNQGGARA

-2547 SAKAPAG
+2547 SAKAPAST
-2554 ASYNGSVNSMVSLP
+2554 SYNGSVANKVSLP
-2568 KTPAPVATSASSKK
+2568 KTTPVQASTPSAKAKSKAK
-2582 SAPAKLK
+2582 SAAAVNVDLNSKL
-2589 AASGSTSSNNPSIP
+2589 

-2650 DLTGT
+2650 DLTGM
-2655 VTDLSVLTNGHLNQD
+2655 VTDLSTLTNGHLNSD
-2670 GTSTTSASQPE
+2670 GTSANQPE

-2712 KTKEARRKYKEQM
+2712 KTKEARIKYKEQM
-2725 DNHSVLD
+2725 DNHSILD
-2732 TALKTAKAELDKVNV
+2732 SALKTAKAELDKVNV

-2754 EQATKKSV
+2754 EQAAKKSV
-2762 EHSKNINSVAEDI
+2762 EHSKTINNVAEDI

-2798 EISTKDSKSTARD
+2798 EISSNDSKSTARD

-2816 NEFRTNPN
+2816 SEFRTNPK
-2824 LSESPVNMRKGNQ
+2824 LSESPVDMRKGNQ

>member
-53 LDATADV
+53 LNATADV

-137 SSLLN
+137 SGLLN

-290 KQKFFGGIFSSF
+290 KQKFFGGISSSF

-313 IAQYVGTLNELT
+313 IAQHVGTLNELT
-325 ETLFPFLED
+325 EALFPFLED
-334 GMDSLTEEDDGFGES
+334 GMDSLAEEDDGFGES

-370 GKSLRKRMKG
+370 GKSLRKRMRG

-529 SSVIQKDLT
+529 SSVIQKDLSL
-538 VRAIGESAANTFKN
+538 RAIGESAANTFKN

-632 KDLDTGSDEISNINS
+632 KDLDTSSDEISNINS

-683 NGKIGYEKFMRGL
+683 NGKIGYEKFMSGL

-719 LLFRNTKLDSNS
+719 FLFRNTKLDSNA

-755 RYANGSYDPNRKLLP
+755 RYADGSYDPNRKLLP

-820 QEDVKKMG
+820 QEDVKNMG

-845 KSSDAFDSIKNTL
+845 KSSNAFDSIKNTL
-858 NTQIGGNKEGKSN
+858 NSQIGGNKEGKSN

-931 VMGPPRPNES
+931 VMGPPRPNET

-972 LGLGSSVVGGAH
+972 LGLGSSFVGGAI

-1078 PTIVRAMNWFKEK
+1078 PTVVKAMNWFKEK

-1185 RQMQETGTPTIIVT
+1185 RQMQESGTPTIIVT
-1199 QEEIEKGLVDRF
+1199 QEEIEKGLVDKN

-1226 STMAGN
+1226 SNMSGN

-1322 PAAAIAGDVDGDG
+1322 PAGTLGDVDGDG

-1367 LASMIASLLPLGFGK
+1367 LASMIASLLPFGFGK

-1413 MLGLMGLKGGGKAA
+1413 VLGLMGLKGGSKAA

-1610 IVLKFE
+1610 IILKFE

-1631 IDESKIDI
+1631 IDESKLDI
-1639 EEVMELFDV
+1639 EDVMELFDV

-1738 LAKIKSTPEG
+1738 LAKIKSTSEG

-1771 AKIEQGLDKSKA
+1771 AKIEEGLDKSKA

-2001 TNKASTDAD
+2001 TNKASANAD

-2090 GDVASNLANGTMAN
+2090 TDVASNLANGTMAN
-2104 IQALTGDGAG
+2104 TQALTGDGAG

-2128 WSAVKDTI
+2128 WGAVKDTI

-2222 RKVSNNVQPG
+2222 RKVTNNVQPG

-2378 ANEYGKQWATANGV
+2378 ANEYGKQWATTNGV

-2554 ASYNGSVNSMVSLP
+2554 ASYNGSVNSMASLP
-2568 KTPAPVATSASSKK
+2568 KTPAPVATSSSSEK
-2582 SAPAKLK
+2582 SAAAKLK

-2655 VTDLSVLTNGHLNQD
+2655 VTDLSILTNGHLNQD
-2670 GTSTTSASQPE
+2670 GTSTSQPE
-2681 DNVAKLQAS
+2681 DNVAKLQSS

-2697 FGERSDSTMVETTLN
+2697 FGERSDPTMVETTLN

-2798 EISTKDSKSTARD
+2798 EISAKDSKTTARD

>member
-8 IQKAMAMDNDFDFDF
+8 IQKAMAMDNEFDFDF
-23 DFDDEMDDASFFG
+23 DFEKEMNDADFFG
-36 DGESMDFE
+36 DGESVDFE

-53 LDATADV
+53 LNATADI
-60 AKGISDA
+60 AKGISDGI
-67 VISKQGMKT
+67 ISKQGMKT
-76 ILTKVL
+76 VLNKVL
-82 PKSYGEVFEEVS
+82 PKAYGEVFDEVS

-118 QNLLRKAIPAA
+118 QSLLRKVIPIA
-129 DRNGLTKL
+129 DRNGLTKVTN
-137 SSLLN
+137 LLN
-142 KVAGEAEDSYD
+142 KVAGSDDDSYD
-153 NQQESIESKRDD
+153 TGEDSEENRRNN
-165 SINKTLGELFSLQ
+165 SINQTLGELFSLQ
-178 TKVQQKQ
+178 SKVQQKQ
-185 KAIDEKKELAKDAIE
+185 RVIDEKKELAKDAVE

-255 TSNITLLKT
+255 TSNVTLLKT

-284 ALKQQA
+284 AIKQQV
-290 KQKFFGGIFSSF
+290 KQKFFGGISSSF
-302 LDRFTKNIGEN
+302 MEKLTKNIGEN
-313 IAQYVGTLNELT
+313 ITQHVGTFSDLFESIFPMAEAMLDNEADDM
-325 ETLFPFLED
+325 F
-334 GMDSLTEEDDGFGES
+334 DDGRSDTRKLSG
-349 KARRASSLASG
+349 LASG
-360 SLLALAGDRI
+360 SLLSIAG
-370 GKSLRKRMKG
+370 GKVGKFLRKNMKG
-380 NKYGDKIL
+380 TKYGDKIL
-388 EGGVKL
+388 KGGVAL

-406 KMLGNKA
+406 KMLGSKE
-413 IEEKLIKLFGSRTE
+413 IEKFLINYL
-427 NFDGTRGEKESNG
+427 GTRDKQADGSLGDKQSNTITDWILG
-440 FVEFLLNGVDWL
+440 AVDWL
-452 KMHVDEAS
+452 KMHVDEAT
-460 DKAKAITVDNLNGY
+460 DKAKAIHVDNLNGY

-489 SVNVIIPGYLSRILR
+489 TVNVIIPGYLSRILR
-504 EITMLRTGAP
+504 EITMIRTGSN
-514 AELLDYNHATGSFQK
+514 AELLDYNHASGRFQK
-529 SSVIQKDLT
+529 SSEMQKDLT
-538 VRAIGESAANTFKN
+538 VRALGANAANTY
-552 TGNDILTKLELHGRN
+552 TSAGLGIMGKLDLHGYN
-567 KIGKLEYRNG
+567 KIGKLEYKNG
-577 FTKADADLV
+577 FTKEDSNLI
-586 GQILISYSKSGNP
+586 GQILISYSKAGKP

-604 LSNPDTFSTLLGEE
+604 LSNPDTFATLLGKE
-618 KAKIIANKFKELDK
+618 KAEIVAKKFKELNRRDHEE
-632 KDLDTGSDEISNINS
+632 DEENFVEIADNINS
-647 TINNASKSL
+647 ATKGL
-656 EPNIKLINNL
+656 EPDIDLINNL
-666 AATGQL
+666 SATGQL
-672 DYLRR
+672 DYLKRSGVVTVDGR
-677 NGLVSL
+677 
-683 NGKIGYEKFMRGL
+683 IGYDSFMSNLNNL
-696 SELSNDDFKS
+696 SGDDF
-706 IKRNYYSD
+706 RNVMRSYYTD
-714 DDDNQ
+714 QNDNK
-719 LLFRNTKLDSNS
+719 LAYRNSSRNAAS
-731 ALANTTQRRA
+731 ALAYQNSRTKSGFGNTVLGRTISDSYLSGR
-741 GAFGKSMFG
+741 
-750 QRILN
+750 
-755 RYANGSYDPNRKLLP
+755 YDPNRKLLP
-770 SPHGKNLPMSI
+770 YLPNNTDSMTVRE
-781 SDLEEMGSFATGGYT
+781 LEKMGSFASGGYT

-820 QEDVKKMG
+820 QEDVEKMG
-828 GPSAIQRFINMF
+828 GPSAIQKFINMF

-845 KSSDAFDSIKNTL
+845 KSTDAFDSIKNTL
-858 NTQIGGNKEGKSN
+858 NSQIGSNKEGKSN
-871 LEIIADNTTL
+871 LEIIADNTML

-886 KVVVQKL
+886 KVAVQKL

-900 ISDKVENSDPTT
+900 ISDKVESSDPTT

-931 VMGPPRPNES
+931 VMGPPKPNET

-966 TGMPAA
+966 TGIPAA
-972 LGLGSSVVGGAH
+972 FGIGSSIVGGGI

-1078 PTIVRAMNWFKEK
+1078 PTVVKAMNWFKEK

-1122 KHNLYGRVKEGYA
+1122 KHNLYGRVKEGYT

-1185 RQMQETGTPTIIVT
+1185 RQMQESGTPTIIVT
-1199 QEEIEKGLVDRF
+1199 QEEIEKGLVDKY

-1226 STMAGN
+1226 SNMAGN
-1232 LVSKTVNLGVKTA
+1232 LVSKGVNLGVKTV

-1322 PAAAIAGDVDGDG
+1322 PAGTLGDVDGDG

-1367 LASMIASLLPLGFGK
+1367 LASMIASLLPFSFGK

-1392 EEESGGLLST
+1392 EEESGGFLST

-1427 SAGGKMAGGVLGK
+1427 SAGGK
-1440 AAKFLPGK
+1440 
-1448 LGTAA
+1448 
-1453 KIGGALV
+1453 
-1460 GGGKAV
+1460 
-1466 GTGAKAA
+1466 AA
-1473 GGFLA
+1473 GGFLGKVA
-1478 KGGLAGKLMG
+1478 SKIPGAGIVGKAAGGLFG
-1488 GATKLGGK
+1488 GAKAGGLGSKLLGGSAKLGGK
-1496 FLGGLGMV
+1496 LLGGLGMV
-1504 TSGVSMASNLA
+1504 TSGASMASNLM

-1610 IVLKFE
+1610 IILKFE
-1616 NMLDEAVRYVNGQIS
+1616 NMLDEAVRFVNGQIS
-1631 IDESKIDI
+1631 IDESKLDI
-1639 EEVMELFDV
+1639 EDVMELFDV
-1648 DKEDKEH
+1648 DKEDQEH

-1758 NGLQEQSKKDAET
+1758 NGLQEQAKKDAET
-1771 AKIEQGLDKSKA
+1771 AKIEAGLDKSKA
-1783 KDIGKMGVGVAAAA
+1783 KDIGTIGVGATA
-1797 AGGALAASATE
+1797 AGTAGALAASATK

-1814 FIKGA
+1814 FVKGA
-1819 GKFSLLAAVPGIGI
+1819 GKFSLLAAIPGIGI

-1838 GTFGLFESDTA
+1838 SSFGLFESDSIK
-1849 EDTPK
+1849 DIPNQ
-1854 ESGYDPFNAIRYKT
+1854 SGYNPFNAIRYKT

-1874 SESDRISTL
+1874 SESDRIGTL

-1904 GDIAE
+1904 GDITE
-1909 LVIKACGLFGI
+1909 LVVKSCGLFGI
-1920 DKNDTSGLQRLTMY
+1920 DKNDINGLQRLTIY
-1934 IGGRF
+1934 LGARF
-1939 LPAFLNL
+1939 IPAFLNL
-1946 MNGVRSVL
+1946 MNGLRSVL
-1954 NTTDIFVIS
+1954 NSNDISSIS

-1979 SEGKYGSVWS
+1979 SEGKQGSVWS

-2001 TNKASTDAD
+2001 TNKSSTDPD
-2010 INYLKKDVE
+2010 VNYLKKDVE

-2026 KIKAIEEANKST
+2026 KIKAIEQANESST
-2038 VMGQLSSAMD
+2038 IGSITKNLLKATPVGMLVNSI
-2048 KVKDYG
+2048 
-2054 SNLWNTFKN
+2054 SNLIP
-2063 TTANAW
+2063 
-2069 DSIKQNV
+2069 DSIKDKV
-2076 SAWWNGDKSALDAA
+2076 SEIGNNIAGYASDAA
-2090 GDVASNLANGTMAN
+2090 QEVEGFANRVIGNLTGSNDEKFKKVMQAAANAGDPHPAVVAAQWAIESGWGAKESGKNNFFGIKARPGQPGTVRRTREVINGRTVYINDKFADYN
-2104 IQALTGDGAG
+2104 TLEEGIAARVAFTKQNKRYERSGYFSARTPYEAAQALQRG
-2114 GSLANVPQPTGSGS
+2114 GYATDPNYANSLAAVIKGRKIDPMRPVVIKPTGSIDDGTGFRGGIS
-2128 WSAVKDTI
+2128 RDAQVKAQQSYAVARQAIMNDNRLT
-2136 IAAAKVVGVDPGLL
+2136 
-2150 AGMAAQESGFQPG
+2150 AAQ
-2163 IRAKGSSATGLFQF
+2163 
-2177 LDGTWKQML
+2177 KQ
-2186 KQYGPKYNIPAG
+2186 QRISEIN
-2198 TPATNGAANAILGA
+2198 
-2212 QYVKD
+2212 
-2217 NIEAL
+2217 
-2222 RKVSNNVQPG
+2222 
-2232 DAYLAH
+2232 
-2238 FLGLGGARKAL
+2238 
-2249 QAGDNAS
+2249 
-2256 FASLFPQAARA
+2256 QAAFH
-2267 NPSYSGTIGQVRAQ
+2267 YSQ
-2281 LTNNMFAKHRSFGV
+2281 
-2295 DVPIGGTNTTA
+2295 
-2306 GSMPSGGV
+2306 
-2314 NPNVAGKST
+2314 
-2323 RYDWANSGFSKNT
+2323 Y
-2336 MAPDK
+2336 
-2341 EYMDKMR
+2341 
-2348 SFNLARKM
+2348 
-2356 VNENKSLSAAEK
+2356 
-2368 QAALV
+2368 
-2373 KINTE
+2373 
-2378 ANEYGKQWATANGV
+2378 
-2392 PENAGKPQGNG
+2392 
-2403 STPWMAAA
+2403 
-2411 YKYLGLNEVSGDST
+2411 
-2425 VRQFHA
+2425 
-2431 AVGLK
+2431 
-2436 AGGKTPWCASFV
+2436 
-2448 SYILES
+2448 
-2454 VGIRSTKSAAAISYK
+2454 
-2469 NWGQPAVPGTYPYG
+2469 
-2483 AVVVI
+2483 
-2488 RFHNGNHVAFCL
+2488 
-2500 GEQGGKVR
+2500 
-2508 YIGGNQGGAKA
+2508 
-2519 GNNGGAV
+2519 
-2526 TESSCTKN
+2526 
-2534 MVIAVRLPPGYNG
+2534 GYNG
-2547 SAKAPAG
+2547 SKTDGGNDITGMSGPNPNAYANVKITANSRMGKAIAWMAKNCGAKSKHKC
-2554 ASYNGSVNSMVSLP
+2554 ASYVASALIAGGFKVNRQASAYMYHTNGELARLGFKLVGQTTQAGISSISKVGDVIVWDRCPSSPVHGHIAINVGTRVHPKGYCSDFFHGTGVYGRPGAVYVYRHPENANGEVISVSGNGNFAVPQQVANNKPQNIEGKETGDSQAKKPRP
-2568 KTPAPVATSASSKK
+2568 KPMAKPKATSSAGLNSK
-2582 SAPAKLK
+2582 L
-2589 AASGSTSSNNPSIP
+2589 

-2608 SKSTGDLKGLDAKT
+2608 STSTGDLGGLDAKT

-2655 VTDLSVLTNGHLNQD
+2655 VTDLSILTNGHLNQD
-2670 GTSTTSASQPE
+2670 GVLNMGGTSTSQPE

-2754 EQATKKSV
+2754 EQAAKKSV
-2762 EHSKNINSVAEDI
+2762 EHSKTINNVAEDI

-2798 EISTKDSKSTARD
+2798 EISSKDSKTTARD

>member
-8 IQKAMAMDNDFDFDF
+8 VQKAMAMDNEFDFDF
-23 DFDDEMDDASFFG
+23 DFENEMNDADSFG
-36 DGESMDFE
+36 NGESMDFE

-53 LDATADV
+53 LNATADI
-60 AKGISDA
+60 AKGISDGI
-67 VISKQGMKT
+67 ISKQGMKT
-76 ILTKVL
+76 VLNKVL
-82 PKSYGEVFEEVS
+82 PKAYGEVFDEVS

-118 QNLLRKAIPAA
+118 QSLLRKVIPIA
-129 DRNGLTKL
+129 DRNGLTKVTN
-137 SSLLN
+137 LLN
-142 KVAGEAEDSYD
+142 KVAGSDDDSYD
-153 NQQESIESKRDD
+153 SGEDSEETRRNN
-165 SINKTLGELFSLQ
+165 SINQTLGELFSLQ
-178 TKVQQKQ
+178 SKVQQKQ
-185 KAIDEKKELAKDAIE
+185 RVIDEKKELAKDAVE

-255 TSNITLLKT
+255 TSNVTLLKT

-284 ALKQQA
+284 AIKQQV
-290 KQKFFGGIFSSF
+290 KQKFFGGISSSF
-302 LDRFTKNIGEN
+302 MEKLTKNIGEN
-313 IAQYVGTLNELT
+313 ISQYVGTLSDLT
-325 ETLFPFLED
+325 ESIFPMAETMLDNEADDMFSD
-334 GMDSLTEEDDGFGES
+334 GRSDTRKLSG
-349 KARRASSLASG
+349 LASG
-360 SLLALAGDRI
+360 SLLSIAG
-370 GKSLRKRMKG
+370 GKVGKFLRKNMKG
-380 NKYGDKIL
+380 TKYGDKIL
-388 EGGVKL
+388 KGGVAL

-406 KMLGNKA
+406 KMLGSKE
-413 IEEKLIKLFGSRTE
+413 IEKFLINYL
-427 NFDGTRGEKESNG
+427 GTRDKQEDGSLGDKQSNTITDWMLG
-440 FVEFLLNGVDWL
+440 AVDWL
-452 KMHVDEAS
+452 KMHVDEAT
-460 DKAKAITVDNLNGY
+460 DKAKAIHVDNLNGY
-474 KDFNTPEGQQRLTNK
+474 KDFNTPEGQQRLANK
-489 SVNVIIPGYLSRILR
+489 SINVIIPGYLSRILR
-504 EITMLRTGAP
+504 EITMIRTGSEV
-514 AELLDYNHATGSFQK
+514 ELLDYNHASGRFQK
-529 SSVIQKDLT
+529 SSEMQKDLT
-538 VRAIGESAANTFKN
+538 VRALGASAANTY
-552 TGNDILTKLELHGRN
+552 TSAGLGVMGKLDLHGYN
-567 KIGKLEYRNG
+567 KIGKLEYKNG
-577 FTKADADLV
+577 FTKEDSNLI
-586 GQILISYSKSGNP
+586 GQILISYSKAGKP

-604 LSNPDTFSTLLGEE
+604 LSNPDTFATLLGKE
-618 KAKIIANKFKELDK
+618 KAEIVAKKFKELNRRDHEEEEENFA
-632 KDLDTGSDEISNINS
+632 EIADNINS
-647 TINNASKSL
+647 ATKGL
-656 EPNIKLINNL
+656 EPDIDLINNL
-666 AATGQL
+666 SATGQL
-672 DYLRR
+672 DYLKRSGVVTVDGR
-677 NGLVSL
+677 
-683 NGKIGYEKFMRGL
+683 IGYDSFMSNLNNL
-696 SELSNDDFKS
+696 SGND
-706 IKRNYYSD
+706 
-714 DDDNQ
+714 
-719 LLFRNTKLDSNS
+719 FRNVMRSYYTDQNDNKLTYRNSSRNAASAMAYQNSRTKSGFGNTVLGRTISDSYLS
-731 ALANTTQRRA
+731 
-741 GAFGKSMFG
+741 GK
-750 QRILN
+750 
-755 RYANGSYDPNRKLLP
+755 YDPNRKLLP
-770 SPHGKNLPMSI
+770 YLPNNTDSMTVRE
-781 SDLEEMGSFATGGYT
+781 LEKMGSFASGGYT

-820 QEDVKKMG
+820 QEDVEKMG
-828 GPSAIQRFINMF
+828 GPSAIQKFINMF

-845 KSSDAFDSIKNTL
+845 KSSNAFDSIKNTL

-886 KVVVQKL
+886 KVAVQKL

-931 VMGPPRPNES
+931 VMGPPKPNES
-941 IEEQKKSLLRQN
+941 IEDQKKSLLRQN

-966 TGMPAA
+966 TGIPAA
-972 LGLGSSVVGGAH
+972 FGIGSSIIGGGI

-1078 PTIVRAMNWFKEK
+1078 PTVVKAMNWFKEK

-1199 QEEIEKGLVDRF
+1199 QEEIEKGLVDKN

-1245 VGAFKLARFGFN
+1245 VGAFKLVRFGFN

-1322 PAAAIAGDVDGDG
+1322 PAGTLGDVDGDG

-1367 LASMIASLLPLGFGK
+1367 LASMIASLLPFGFGK
-1382 GKKKGDKEGE
+1382 GEKKKDKDGEE
-1392 EEESGGLLST
+1392 EEESGGFLST

-1427 SAGGKMAGGVLGK
+1427 S
-1440 AAKFLPGK
+1440 
-1448 LGTAA
+1448 
-1453 KIGGALV
+1453 V
-1460 GGGKAV
+1460 GG
-1466 GTGAKAA
+1466 KAA
-1473 GGFLA
+1473 GGFLGKVA
-1478 KGGLAGKLMG
+1478 SKIPGAGIVGKAAGGLFGGTKAGGLGSKLMG

-1771 AKIEQGLDKSKA
+1771 AKIEEGLDKSKA

-1849 EDTPK
+1849 ETAPTQN
-1854 ESGYDPFNAIRYKT
+1854 GYDPFNAIRYKT

-2001 TNKASTDAD
+2001 TNKASADAD

-2026 KIKAIEEANKST
+2026 KIKAIEQANESSTIGSIAKNFLKST
-2038 VMGQLSSAMD
+2038 PIGMLVNGINNLIPDSVKE
-2048 KVKDYG
+2048 KVSEISNDVAGYANDAVQEVEGFANRVIGNLTG
-2054 SNLWNTFKN
+2054 SNDEKFKKVMQAA
-2063 TTANAW
+2063 ANAGDPHPAVVAAQW
-2069 DSIKQNV
+2069 AIESGWGAKESGKNNFFGIKARPGQPGTVRRTREVINGRTVYINDKFADYNTLEEGIAARVAFTKQNKRYERSGYF
-2076 SAWWNGDKSALDAA
+2076 SARTPYEAA
-2090 GDVASNLANGTMAN
+2090 
-2104 IQALTGDGAG
+2104 QALQRG
-2114 GSLANVPQPTGSGS
+2114 GYATDPNYANSLAAVIKGRKIDPMRPVVIKPTGSIDDGTGFRGGIS
-2128 WSAVKDTI
+2128 RDTQVKAQQSYAVARQAILNDNRLT
-2136 IAAAKVVGVDPGLL
+2136 
-2150 AGMAAQESGFQPG
+2150 AAQ
-2163 IRAKGSSATGLFQF
+2163 
-2177 LDGTWKQML
+2177 KQ
-2186 KQYGPKYNIPAG
+2186 QRISEIN
-2198 TPATNGAANAILGA
+2198 
-2212 QYVKD
+2212 
-2217 NIEAL
+2217 
-2222 RKVSNNVQPG
+2222 
-2232 DAYLAH
+2232 
-2238 FLGLGGARKAL
+2238 
-2249 QAGDNAS
+2249 
-2256 FASLFPQAARA
+2256 QAAFH
-2267 NPSYSGTIGQVRAQ
+2267 YSQ
-2281 LTNNMFAKHRSFGV
+2281 
-2295 DVPIGGTNTTA
+2295 
-2306 GSMPSGGV
+2306 
-2314 NPNVAGKST
+2314 
-2323 RYDWANSGFSKNT
+2323 Y
-2336 MAPDK
+2336 
-2341 EYMDKMR
+2341 
-2348 SFNLARKM
+2348 
-2356 VNENKSLSAAEK
+2356 
-2368 QAALV
+2368 
-2373 KINTE
+2373 
-2378 ANEYGKQWATANGV
+2378 
-2392 PENAGKPQGNG
+2392 
-2403 STPWMAAA
+2403 
-2411 YKYLGLNEVSGDST
+2411 
-2425 VRQFHA
+2425 
-2431 AVGLK
+2431 
-2436 AGGKTPWCASFV
+2436 
-2448 SYILES
+2448 
-2454 VGIRSTKSAAAISYK
+2454 
-2469 NWGQPAVPGTYPYG
+2469 
-2483 AVVVI
+2483 
-2488 RFHNGNHVAFCL
+2488 
-2500 GEQGGKVR
+2500 
-2508 YIGGNQGGAKA
+2508 
-2519 GNNGGAV
+2519 
-2526 TESSCTKN
+2526 
-2534 MVIAVRLPPGYNG
+2534 GYNG
-2547 SAKAPAG
+2547 SKTDNGNDITGFSGPNPLANANVKITPNSRMGKAIAWMAKNCG
-2554 ASYNGSVNSMVSLP
+2554 
-2568 KTPAPVATSASSKK
+2568 ATSKHRCAAYVASALIAGGFKVNRQQSAYMYHRNGELARLGFKLVGQTTQAGISSISKVGDVIVWDRCPSSPVHGHIAINVGTRVHPK
-2582 SAPAKLK
+2582 GYCSDFFHGTGVYGRPGAVYVYRHPENANGEVISVSGNGNFAVPQQVANNKPQNIEGKETGDSQAKKPKPKPMAKPK
-2589 AASGSTSSNNPSIP
+2589 ATSNAGLNSKL

-2608 SKSTGDLKGLDAKT
+2608 STSTGDLGGLDAKT

-2655 VTDLSVLTNGHLNQD
+2655 VTDLSILTNGHLNSD
-2670 GTSTTSASQPE
+2670 GTSANQPE

-2798 EISTKDSKSTARD
+2798 EISAKDSKTTARD

>member
-8 IQKAMAMDNDFDFDF
+8 IQKAMAMDNEFDFDF
-23 DFDDEMDDASFFG
+23 DFEKEMNDGDFF
-36 DGESMDFE
+36 DSGESMDFE

-53 LDATADV
+53 LNATADV

-118 QNLLRKAIPAA
+118 QNLLRKVIPISE
-129 DRNGLTKL
+129 RNGLTKVTN
-137 SSLLN
+137 LLN
-142 KVAGEAEDSYD
+142 KVAGSDDDSYD
-153 NQQESIESKRDD
+153 SGEDSEENRRNN
-165 SINKTLGELFSLQ
+165 SINQTLGELFSLQ

-185 KAIDEKKELAKDAIE
+185 RVIDEKKELAKDAVE

-255 TSNITLLKT
+255 TSNVTLLKT

-284 ALKQQA
+284 ALKQQV
-290 KQKFFGGIFSSF
+290 KQKFYGNIYSGFMEK
-302 LDRFTKNIGEN
+302 LTKNIGEN
-313 IAQYVGTLNELT
+313 ITQHVGTFSDLFESIFSMAEAMLDNEADDM
-325 ETLFPFLED
+325 F
-334 GMDSLTEEDDGFGES
+334 DDGRSDTRKLSG
-349 KARRASSLASG
+349 LASG
-360 SLLALAGDRI
+360 SLLSIAG
-370 GKSLRKRMKG
+370 GKVGKFLRKNMKG
-380 NKYGDKIL
+380 TKYGDKIL
-388 EGGVKL
+388 KGGVAL

-406 KMLGNKA
+406 KMLGSKE
-413 IEEKLIKLFGSRTE
+413 IEKFLINYL
-427 NFDGTRGEKESNG
+427 GTRDKQADGSLGDKQSNTITDWILG
-440 FVEFLLNGVDWL
+440 AVDWL
-452 KMHVDEAS
+452 KMHVDEAT
-460 DKAKAITVDNLNGY
+460 DKAKAIHVDNLNGY

-489 SVNVIIPGYLSRILR
+489 TVNVIIPGYLSRILR
-504 EITMLRTGAP
+504 EITMIRTGSP
-514 AELLDYNHATGSFQK
+514 AELLDYNHASGRFQK
-529 SSVIQKDLT
+529 SSEMQKDLT
-538 VRAIGESAANTFKN
+538 VRALGANAANTY
-552 TGNDILTKLELHGRN
+552 TSAGLGVMGKLDLHGYN
-567 KIGKLEYRNG
+567 KIGKLEYKNG
-577 FTKADADLV
+577 FTKEDSNLI
-586 GQILISYSKSGNP
+586 GQILISYSKAGKP

-604 LSNPDTFSTLLGEE
+604 LSNPDTFATLLGKE
-618 KAKIIANKFKELDK
+618 KAEIVAKKFKELNRRDHEE
-632 KDLDTGSDEISNINS
+632 DEENFAEIADNINS
-647 TINNASKSL
+647 ATKNI
-656 EPNIKLINNL
+656 EPDIDLINNL
-666 AATGQL
+666 SATGQL
-672 DYLRR
+672 DYLKRSGVVTVDGR
-677 NGLVSL
+677 
-683 NGKIGYEKFMRGL
+683 IGYNSFMSNLNNL
-696 SELSNDDFKS
+696 SGDDF
-706 IKRNYYSD
+706 RNVMRSYYTD
-714 DDDNQ
+714 QNDNK
-719 LLFRNTKLDSNS
+719 LAYRNSSKNAAS
-731 ALANTTQRRA
+731 ALAYQNSRTKSGFGNTVLGRTISDSYLSGR
-741 GAFGKSMFG
+741 
-750 QRILN
+750 
-755 RYANGSYDPNRKLLP
+755 YDPNRKLLP
-770 SPHGKNLPMSI
+770 YLPNSTGSMTVSE
-781 SDLEEMGSFATGGYT
+781 LEKMGSFASGGYT

-820 QEDVKKMG
+820 QEDVEKMG
-828 GPSAIQRFINMF
+828 GPSAIQKFINMF

-845 KSSDAFDSIKNTL
+845 KSTDAFDSIKNTL
-858 NTQIGGNKEGKSN
+858 NSQIGSNKEGKSN
-871 LEIIADNTTL
+871 LEIIADNTML

-886 KVVVQKL
+886 KIAVQKL

-900 ISDKVENSDPTT
+900 ISDKVESSDPTT

-924 IFRRKRQ
+924 VFRRKRQ
-931 VMGPPRPNES
+931 VMGPPKPNET

-966 TGMPAA
+966 TGIPAA
-972 LGLGSSVVGGAH
+972 FGIGSSIVGGGI

-992 KYMKNVQ
+992 KYVKNVQ

-1078 PTIVRAMNWFKEK
+1078 PTVVKAMNWFKEK

-1122 KHNLYGRVKEGYA
+1122 KHNLYGKAKEGYT

-1185 RQMQETGTPTIIVT
+1185 RQMQESGTPTIIVT
-1199 QEEIEKGLVDRF
+1199 QEEIEKGLVDKY
-1211 GNKIGTMGKLVAKKL
+1211 GNKIGTTGKLVAKKL
-1226 STMAGN
+1226 SNMAGN
-1232 LVSKTVNLGVKTA
+1232 LVSKGVNLGVKTA

-1322 PAAAIAGDVDGDG
+1322 PAGTLGDVDGDG

-1367 LASMIASLLPLGFGK
+1367 LASMIASLLPFGFGK
-1382 GKKKGDKEGE
+1382 GKKKKDKDGE
-1392 EEESGGLLST
+1392 EEESGGFLST

-1427 SAGGKMAGGVLGK
+1427 SAGGK
-1440 AAKFLPGK
+1440 
-1448 LGTAA
+1448 
-1453 KIGGALV
+1453 
-1460 GGGKAV
+1460 
-1466 GTGAKAA
+1466 AA
-1473 GGFLA
+1473 GGFLGKVA
-1478 KGGLAGKLMG
+1478 SKIPGAGIVGKAAGGLLPKGGLAGKLMG
-1488 GATKLGGK
+1488 GSAKLGGK
-1496 FLGGLGMV
+1496 LLGGLGMV
-1504 TSGVSMASNLA
+1504 TSGVSMASNLM

-1610 IVLKFE
+1610 IILKFE
-1616 NMLDEAVRYVNGQIS
+1616 NMLDEAVRFVNGQIS

-1639 EEVMELFDV
+1639 EEVMELFEV

-1679 GINPKNSAEDAY
+1679 GINPKYSAEDAY

-1725 SSGDQAISFIDNI
+1725 SSGEQAISFIDNI

-1758 NGLQEQSKKDAET
+1758 NGLQEQAKKDAET
-1771 AKIEQGLDKSKA
+1771 AKIEAGLDKSKA
-1783 KDIGKMGVGVAAAA
+1783 KDIGTMGVGVTA
-1797 AGGALAASATE
+1797 AGAAGALAASATK

-1814 FIKGA
+1814 FVKGA
-1819 GKFSLLAAVPGIGI
+1819 GKFSLLAAIPGIGI

-1838 GTFGLFESDTA
+1838 SSFGLFESDTI
-1849 EDTPK
+1849 ENTPT
-1854 ESGYDPFNAIRYKT
+1854 ENGYDPFNAIRYKT
-1868 YGLSSL
+1868 YGLTSL

-1889 VKENVTISQGKATYK
+1889 VKEGVTISQGKATYK

-1920 DKNDTSGLQRLTMY
+1920 DKNDTSGLQRLTVY
-1934 IGGRF
+1934 LGARF
-1939 LPAFLNL
+1939 IPAFLNL
-1946 MNGVRSVL
+1946 MNGLRSVL
-1954 NTTDIFVIS
+1954 NSNDIFVIS

-1979 SEGKYGSVWS
+1979 SEGKQGSVWS

-2001 TNKASTDAD
+2001 TNKASADPD

-2026 KIKAIEEANKST
+2026 KIKAIEQANEST
-2038 VMGQLSSAMD
+2038 TMGQLSSAMD

-2063 TTANAW
+2063 TAGNAW
-2069 DSIKQNV
+2069 DNIKQNV
-2076 SAWWNGDKSALDAA
+2076 MDVWNGDKNVFDAA
-2090 GDVASNLANGTMAN
+2090 TDVASNLAYGTMAN

-2128 WSAVKDTI
+2128 WGAVRDTI

-2222 RKVSNNVQPG
+2222 RKVTNNVQPG

-2249 QAGDNAS
+2249 KAGDNVS
-2256 FASLFPQAARA
+2256 FASLFPEAARA
-2267 NPSYSGTIGQVRAQ
+2267 NPAYSGTIGQVRAQ

-2295 DVPIGGTNTTA
+2295 DVPIGGTNTSA

-2314 NPNVAGKST
+2314 DPNIAGKST
-2323 RYDWANSGFSKNT
+2323 RYDWANSGFSKST
-2336 MAPDK
+2336 MAPNK
-2341 EYMDKMR
+2341 EYLDKMK
-2348 SFNLARKM
+2348 SYDAARKM
-2356 VNENKSLSAAEK
+2356 INQSTTMTAAQK

-2373 KINTE
+2373 KINND

-2403 STPWMAAA
+2403 STPWMDAA

-2431 AVGLK
+2431 VCGLK

-2454 VGIRSTKSAAAISYK
+2454 VGIRSTKNAAAISYK
-2469 NWGQPAVPGTYPYG
+2469 NWGQPAIPGTYPYG
-2483 AVVVI
+2483 AVLVI

-2500 GEQGGKVR
+2500 GESGGKVR
-2508 YIGGNQGGAKA
+2508 YIGGNQGGARA

-2547 SAKAPAG
+2547 SAKAPAST
-2554 ASYNGSVNSMVSLP
+2554 SYNGSVANKVSLP
-2568 KTPAPVATSASSKK
+2568 KTTPVQASTPSAKAKSKAK
-2582 SAPAKLK
+2582 SAAAANVDLNSKL
-2589 AASGSTSSNNPSIP
+2589 

-2650 DLTGT
+2650 DLTGM
-2655 VTDLSVLTNGHLNQD
+2655 VTDLSTLTNSHLNSD
-2670 GTSTTSASQPE
+2670 GTSTNQPE

-2712 KTKEARRKYKEQM
+2712 KTKEARIKYKEQM
-2725 DNHSVLD
+2725 DNHSILD
-2732 TALKTAKAELDKVNV
+2732 SALKTAKAELDKVNV

-2754 EQATKKSV
+2754 EQAAKKSV
-2762 EHSKNINSVAEDI
+2762 EHSKTINNVAEDI

-2798 EISTKDSKSTARD
+2798 EISSNDSKITARD
-2811 KVNYS
+2811 RVNYS
-2816 NEFRTNPN
+2816 SEFRTNPK
-2824 LSESPVNMRKGNQ
+2824 LSESPVDMRKGNQ

>member
-23 DFDDEMDDASFFG
+23 DFDDEMGDADMFG

-53 LDATADV
+53 LNATADV

-290 KQKFFGGIFSSF
+290 KQKFFGGISSSF

-313 IAQYVGTLNELT
+313 IAQHVGTLSDLT

-334 GMDSLTEEDDGFGES
+334 GMDSLAEEDDGFGES
-349 KARRASSLASG
+349 KTRRASSLASG

-370 GKSLRKRMKG
+370 GKSLRKRMRG

-427 NFDGTRGEKESNG
+427 NFDGTRGEKESNS

-474 KDFNTPEGQQRLTNK
+474 KDFNTPEGQQRLVNK

-514 AELLDYNHATGSFQK
+514 TELLDYNHATGSFQK
-529 SSVIQKDLT
+529 SSVIQKDLSL
-538 VRAIGESAANTFKN
+538 RAIGESAANTFKN

-567 KIGKLEYRNG
+567 KIGKLEYKEG

-677 NGLVSL
+677 SGLVSL

-719 LLFRNTKLDSNS
+719 LLFRNTKLDSNA

-820 QEDVKKMG
+820 QEDVKNMG

-845 KSSDAFDSIKNTL
+845 KSSNAFDSIKNTL

-931 VMGPPRPNES
+931 VMGPPKPNET

-972 LGLGSSVVGGAH
+972 LGLGSSVVGGAL

-1050 QGSIYDEEGNLL
+1050 QDSIYDEEGNLL
-1062 LTYDEFKDSI
+1062 LTYDEFKDSV

-1078 PTIVRAMNWFKEK
+1078 PVVVRAMSWFKEK
-1091 KVLRKLGGLAVG
+1091 KILRKLGGLAVG

-1185 RQMQETGTPTIIVT
+1185 RQMQESGTPIIIVT
-1199 QEEIEKGLVDRF
+1199 QEEIEKGLVDKY

-1226 STMAGN
+1226 SNMAGS
-1232 LVSKTVNLGVKTA
+1232 LVSKGVNLGVKTA
-1245 VGAFKLARFGFN
+1245 VGTFKLARFGFN

-1322 PAAAIAGDVDGDG
+1322 PAGTLGDVDGDG

-1367 LASMIASLLPLGFGK
+1367 LASMIASLLPFGFGK

-1413 MLGLMGLKGGGKAA
+1413 VLGLMGLKGGGKAA
-1427 SAGGKMAGGVLGK
+1427 SAGGKMAGGVLG
-1440 AAKFLPGK
+1440 
-1448 LGTAA
+1448 TAA
-1453 KIGGALV
+1453 KIGGALL

-1610 IVLKFE
+1610 IILKFE

-1639 EEVMELFDV
+1639 EEVMELFEV
-1648 DKEDKEH
+1648 DKEDQEH

-1679 GINPKNSAEDAY
+1679 GINPKYSAEDAY

-1715 QSPFKDAAIN
+1715 QSPFKDAAVN

-1771 AKIEQGLDKSKA
+1771 AKIEAGLDKSKA
-1783 KDIGKMGVGVAAAA
+1783 KDIGTMGVGVAAAA

-1819 GKFSLLAAVPGIGI
+1819 GKFSLFAAVPGIGI

-1838 GTFGLFESDTA
+1838 SSFGLFESDSAETA
-1849 EDTPK
+1849 PTQQE
-1854 ESGYDPFNAIRYKT
+1854 GYDPFNAIRYKT

-1889 VKENVTISQGKATYK
+1889 VKEGVTISQGKAAYK

-2001 TNKASTDAD
+2001 TNKASADAD

-2063 TTANAW
+2063 TTENAW

-2090 GDVASNLANGTMAN
+2090 TDVASNLANGTMAN

-2128 WSAVKDTI
+2128 WGAVKDTI

-2222 RKVSNNVQPG
+2222 RKVTNNVQPG

-2249 QAGDNAS
+2249 KAGDNAS

-2306 GSMPSGGV
+2306 GSMPTGDGTGFRGGISRDTQV
-2314 NPNVAGKST
+2314 KAQQSYAVARQAILNDNRLT
-2323 RYDWANSGFSKNT
+2323 
-2336 MAPDK
+2336 
-2341 EYMDKMR
+2341 
-2348 SFNLARKM
+2348 
-2356 VNENKSLSAAEK
+2356 AAQKQQRISEIN
-2368 QAALV
+2368 QAA
-2373 KINTE
+2373 
-2378 ANEYGKQWATANGV
+2378 
-2392 PENAGKPQGNG
+2392 
-2403 STPWMAAA
+2403 
-2411 YKYLGLNEVSGDST
+2411 
-2425 VRQFHA
+2425 FHY
-2431 AVGLK
+2431 
-2436 AGGKTPWCASFV
+2436 SQ
-2448 SYILES
+2448 Y
-2454 VGIRSTKSAAAISYK
+2454 
-2469 NWGQPAVPGTYPYG
+2469 
-2483 AVVVI
+2483 
-2488 RFHNGNHVAFCL
+2488 
-2500 GEQGGKVR
+2500 
-2508 YIGGNQGGAKA
+2508 
-2519 GNNGGAV
+2519 
-2526 TESSCTKN
+2526 
-2534 MVIAVRLPPGYNG
+2534 GYNG
-2547 SAKAPAG
+2547 SKTDGGNDITGFSGPNPLANANVKITPNSRMGKAIAWMAKNCG
-2554 ASYNGSVNSMVSLP
+2554 
-2568 KTPAPVATSASSKK
+2568 ATSKHRCAAYVASALIAGGFKVNRQQSAYMYHRNGELARLGFKLVGQTTQAGISSISKVGDVIVWDRCPSSPVHGHIAINVGTRVHPK
-2582 SAPAKLK
+2582 GYCSDFFHGTGVYGRPGAVYVYRHPENANGEVISVSGNGANFAVPPQVANNKPENIDGKETGDSQAKK
-2589 AASGSTSSNNPSIP
+2589 P
-2603 KIQTG
+2603 KPKPMAKPTT
-2608 SKSTGDLKGLDAKT
+2608 SKSTGTKGLNSSLKVQTGSNSTGDLNGLDAKT

-2650 DLTGT
+2650 DLTGM
-2655 VTDLSVLTNGHLNQD
+2655 VTDLSTLTNGHLNQD
-2670 GTSTTSASQPE
+2670 GTSANQPE
-2681 DNVAKLQAS
+2681 DNVAKLQSS

-2732 TALKTAKAELDKVNV
+2732 TVLKTAKAELDKVNV

-2798 EISTKDSKSTARD
+2798 EISAKDSKTTARD

-2816 NEFRTNPN
+2816 SEFRTNPN
-2824 LSESPVNMRKGNQ
+2824 LAESPVNMRKGNQ